1 MLSSYSRNLPLFLEL
16 VRLLLPLKLPVQ
28 LKSIK
33 LSGFKSFVDPTHFEM
48 PGQLIGVVGPN
59 GCGKSNIIDAVRWVL
74 GESRA
79 SELRGE
85 SMQDVI
91 FNGSGLRKPSGRAS
105 VELLFDNAD
114 GRAHGQW
121 SSFAELAVKRVL
133 TRDGNSS
140 YYVNNQVVRRKDI
153 QDIFLGTGMGPRG
166 YAIIGQGT
174 INRILESKPEE
185 LRVFLEEAAGV
196 SKYKERRK
204 ETASRLEDTQEN
216 LVRVQD
222 ILRELEKQLER
233 LESQAT
239 VAERHNLLQTEM
251 KSQQQLLWF
260 VRQTEAGKEQERHA
274 NGIRDTQVQL
284 EEQTAKLRH
293 AEAELESMRTQ
304 QYALQDKVSEA
315 QGALYQTNADVS
327 QVEAEIRY
335 VQEARLR
342 LQQQTQ
348 DLQLQ
353 LQRWTVQE
361 TDAAQAQRSAEHEL
375 SLAAEHELTLQ
386 TQLAGLQEQL
396 PGREEAYQ
404 EAVNRLNAARESI
417 ANIDQRLASLNER
430 MKAVSTQIDESKAR
444 QARLDGEL
452 AGMRKPDAEALQ
464 MALDRQVMAQR
475 KVEESKTRAQEMQQ
489 RVPAADEAR
498 NRAQQQIQSANQDL
512 AQTEAK
518 LTALTAL
525 QASVQAQGKIG
536 PWLESKGLKE
546 SKRLWQDL
554 KVESGWETALESV
567 LRERLAAVTGK
578 SIQEAVA
585 LATDAPPSRLAIV
598 LADEVPTAQV
608 NAPADF
614 TLLLSRIQSAGA
626 PRVMG
631 VLQEWLSSV
640 FIANNLEDALHRR
653 DKLPA
658 GATLV
663 TQEGHLI
670 SRVGVQLYAAD
681 SEQSG
686 MLARAQEMES
696 LEKQLKAQRL
706 IQSEL
711 QGELDQ
717 CAANYQ
723 AAHQAAEQSRIQA
736 EHAVQ
741 EAHGFEVERM
751 QLTQAEEQYSQRAA
765 QIQTELTEIAQQLEQ
780 LSANSAQSQIELDQ
794 AQSEK
799 ESLQAALLE
808 AQANLERTS
817 AERDQL
823 RSSLRTAEMAA
834 QEAAFATRSLQQ
846 RIADLQRD
854 QSTARAQ
861 IMEIQDKHAASEQ
874 ELAGLSDAAAQEKLQ
889 GLLLMRSERE
899 ATLANARTEQ
909 DALLH
914 QLREADEARLLI
926 ERSLQPMRDKV
937 MDLQLREQAAR
948 LNFEQFATLLADAEA
963 DLTSLE
969 TRFSGDLKVG
979 HLQSEVNRL
988 NSEIQSLGPVNMAAL
1003 DELASSRER
1012 KSFLDAQSADLNEAM
1027 QTLTDAIAKIDAE
1040 TRDLLQGT
1048 FDQVNGHFGRLFP
1061 ELFGGG
1067 HAELVMTGEEIL
1079 DSGVQ
1084 VMAQPPGKKNSSIYL
1099 LSGGEKALTAIALVF
1114 SLFLLNPAPF
1124 CLLDEVDAPL
1134 DDANTLRYAE
1144 MVARMSAKTQFVFI
1158 SHNKI
1163 TMEIAHQLIGVT
1175 MQEQGVSRIVA
1186 VDISSAVSMVE
1197 AA

>member
-1 MLSSYSRNLPLFLEL
+1 M
-16 VRLLLPLKLPVQ
+16 Q

-105 VELLFDNAD
+105 VELIFDNSE
-114 GRAHGQW
+114 GRAQGQW
-121 SSFAELAVKRVL
+121 SAFTELGIKRVL

-174 INRILESKPEE
+174 INRILEAKPEE

-204 ETASRLEDTQEN
+204 ETASRLEDTKEN
-216 LVRVQD
+216 LVRVED
-222 ILRELEKQLER
+222 ILRELDQQVAR
-233 LESQAT
+233 LEKQAT
-239 VAERHNLLQTEM
+239 VAERHAELSTEM

-274 NGIRDTQVQL
+274 NGIRDTQVSL
-284 EEQTAKLRH
+284 EEQTAKMRH
-293 AEAELESMRTQ
+293 VETELETMRTE
-304 QYALQDKVSEA
+304 QYALQDKVSQA
-315 QGALYQTNADVS
+315 QGDLYQTNADVS
-327 QVEAEIRY
+327 QVESQIRY
-335 VQEARLR
+335 VQEARQR
-342 LQQQTQ
+342 LQQQSQ
-348 DLQLQ
+348 DLQAQ

-361 TDAAQAQRSAEHEL
+361 TDAAQAQRTAEHEL
-375 SLAAEHELTLQ
+375 SLAAEKEQTLVAD
-386 TQLAGLQEQL
+386 LSGLQEQM
-396 PGREEAYQ
+396 PAREEAYQ
-404 EAVNRLNAARESI
+404 IHARELNDARENLAS
-417 ANIDQRLASLNER
+417 IDQRLASLGER
-430 MKAVSTQIDESKAR
+430 VKAITTQVEELKGRDT
-444 QARLDGEL
+444 RLEAEL
-452 AGMRKPDAEALQ
+452 AGMRRPDAEALQ
-464 MALDRQVMAQR
+464 TAIDRHAMAQR
-475 KVEESKTRAQEMQQ
+475 KVDEARQKAGEAQQ

-498 NRAQQQIQSANQDL
+498 NTAQQQIQSANQEL

-546 SKRLWQDL
+546 SKRLWQEL
-554 KVESGWETALESV
+554 KVESGWEAALESV
-567 LRERLAAVTGK
+567 LRERLAAVTAK
-578 SIQEAVA
+578 SVQETLA
-585 LATDAPPSRLAIV
+585 LANDAPPSRLAILLTEDISPAHTTV
-598 LADEVPTAQV
+598 
-608 NAPADF
+608 PADF
-614 TLLLSRIQSAGA
+614 IPLLTRVQSAGA
-626 PRVMG
+626 PRVAA
-631 VLQEWLSSV
+631 VLQEWLDNIY
-640 FIANNLEDALHRR
+640 IANSLEDALHRR
-653 DKLPA
+653 EKLPA
-658 GATLV
+658 GGAFV
-663 TQEGHLI
+663 TQQGHLV

-686 MLARAQEMES
+686 MLARAQEMEG
-696 LEKQLKAQRL
+696 LEKQLRAQKL

-717 CAANYQ
+717 CVANYQ
-723 AAHQAAEQSRIQA
+723 AAHQTAEQTRIAAEQ
-736 EHAVQ
+736 AVQ
-741 EAHGFEVERM
+741 EVHGFEVERM
-751 QLTQAEEQYSQRAA
+751 QLTQAEEKYSQRAE
-765 QIQTELTEIAQQLEQ
+765 QIQSELSELRQQMEQ
-780 LSANSAQSQIELDQ
+780 LIQTQEQSAEEL
-794 AQSEK
+794 AQSE
-799 ESLQAALLE
+799 ESKQGLQENLAIAQEKLE
-808 AQANLERTS
+808 LATQ
-817 AERDQL
+817 ERDRLREAL
-823 RSSLRTAEMAA
+823 RSSEMSA
-834 QEAAFATRSLQQ
+834 QEAAFTTRSLQQ

-854 QSTARAQ
+854 QSTARVQ
-861 IMEIQDKHAASEQ
+861 IMEIQDKQATSEQ
-874 ELAGLSDAAAQEKLQ
+874 ELETLSDEEAQDKLQ
-889 GLLLMRSERE
+889 GLLLARSARE
-899 ATLANARTEQ
+899 AALANARTEQ

-914 QLREADEARLLI
+914 QLREADEVRLQI

-937 MDLQLREQAAR
+937 VDLQLREQAAR
-948 LNFEQFATLLADAEA
+948 LNFEQFATLLSDAEA
-963 DLTSLE
+963 DLTALE
-969 TRFSGDLKVG
+969 ANFSPDLKVG
-979 HLQSEVNRL
+979 ALQTEVNRL

-1003 DELASSRER
+1003 DELSSSRER
-1012 KSFLDAQSADLNEAM
+1012 KQFLDAQSADLNEAM

-1048 FDQVNGHFGRLFP
+1048 FDQVNTHFGKLFP

-1079 DSGVQ
+1079 DAGVQ

-1134 DDANTLRYAE
+1134 DDANTLRYAQ
-1144 MVARMSAKTQFVFI
+1144 MVAKMSNKTQFVFI

>member
-1 MLSSYSRNLPLFLEL
+1 M
-16 VRLLLPLKLPVQ
+16 Q

-105 VELLFDNAD
+105 VELIFDNAD
-114 GRAHGQW
+114 GRAQGQW
-121 SSFAELAVKRVL
+121 SAFTELAVKRVL

-174 INRILESKPEE
+174 INRILEAKPEE

-204 ETASRLEDTQEN
+204 ETASRLEDTREN
-216 LVRVQD
+216 LVRVED
-222 ILRELEKQLER
+222 ILRELDQQLTR
-233 LESQAT
+233 LEKQAT
-239 VAERHNLLQTEM
+239 VAERHAELSTEM

-260 VRQTEAGKEQERHA
+260 VRQTESGKEQERHA
-274 NGIRDTQVQL
+274 NGIRETQVNL

-293 AEAELESMRTQ
+293 AETELETMRTQ

-315 QGALYQTNADVS
+315 QGDLYQTNSDVS
-327 QVEAEIRY
+327 QVESQIHY
-335 VQEARLR
+335 VQEARQR

-348 DLQLQ
+348 DLHAQ

-361 TDAAQAQRSAEHEL
+361 TDAAQAQRTAEHEL
-375 SLAAEHELTLQ
+375 SIASEK
-386 TQLAGLQEQL
+386 EQSL
-396 PGREEAYQ
+396 LVDLNGIKDQMPGHDEAYQ
-404 EAVNRLNAARESI
+404 VSARTLNEARESLATI
-417 ANIDQRLASLNER
+417 EQRLASLGER
-430 MKAVSTQIDESKAR
+430 TRAIVAQLEELKGRE
-444 QARLDGEL
+444 ARLNGEL

-464 MALDRQVMAQR
+464 MALDRHSMAQR
-475 KVEESKTRAQEMQQ
+475 KVEESRQRAGEAQQ

-498 NRAQQQIQSANQDL
+498 NTAQQQIQVANQDL

-546 SKRLWQDL
+546 SKRLWQEL
-554 KVESGWETALESV
+554 KVESGWEAALESV
-567 LRERLAAVTGK
+567 LRERLAAVTAK
-578 SIQEAVA
+578 NVQETLA
-585 LATDAPPSRLAIV
+585 LANDAPPSRLAI
-598 LADEVPTAQV
+598 LLTEEISPAHTAV
-608 NAPADF
+608 PADF
-614 TLLLSRIQSAGA
+614 TPLLSRVQSAGA
-626 PRVMG
+626 PRVSA
-631 VLQEWLSSV
+631 VLQEWLDNIY
-640 FIANNLEDALHRR
+640 IADSLEDALHRR
-653 DKLPA
+653 EKLPA
-658 GATLV
+658 GGALV
-663 TQEGHLI
+663 TQQGHLV

-681 SEQSG
+681 SEQAG
-686 MLARAQEMES
+686 MLARAQEMEG
-696 LEKQLKAQRL
+696 LEKQLRAQRL

-717 CAANYQ
+717 CITNYQ
-723 AAHQAAEQSRIQA
+723 AAHQTAEQTRINA

-765 QIQTELTEIAQQLEQ
+765 QIQGELTELSGQMEQ
-780 LSANSAQSQIELDQ
+780 LAITHEQSSSELL
-794 AQSEK
+794 QSEESK
-799 ESLQAALLE
+799 QGLQEGLAVAQEKLELATQERDRLRESL
-808 AQANLERTS
+808 RV
-817 AERDQL
+817 
-823 RSSLRTAEMAA
+823 AEMSA

-854 QSTARAQ
+854 QSTARTQ
-861 IMEIQDKHAASEQ
+861 IMEIQDKHALAEQ
-874 ELAGLSDAAAQEKLQ
+874 ELETLTDEEAQDKLQ
-889 GLLLMRSERE
+889 GLLLARSARE
-899 ATLANARTEQ
+899 AALANARTEQ

-914 QLREADEARLLI
+914 QLREADEARMQI

-937 MDLQLREQAAR
+937 VDLQLREQAAR
-948 LNFEQFATLLADAEA
+948 LNFEQFATLLSDAEA
-963 DLTSLE
+963 DLIALE
-969 TRFSGDLKVG
+969 ANFSVDLKVG
-979 HLQSEVNRL
+979 ALQTEVNRL
-988 NSEIQSLGPVNMAAL
+988 SAEIQSLGPVNMAAL
-1003 DELASSRER
+1003 DELSSSRER
-1012 KSFLDAQSADLNEAM
+1012 KQFLDAQSADLNEAM

-1048 FDQVNGHFGRLFP
+1048 FDQVNMHFGKLFP

-1079 DSGVQ
+1079 DAGVQ

-1134 DDANTLRYAE
+1134 DDANTLRYAQL
-1144 MVARMSAKTQFVFI
+1144 VAKMSDKTQFLFI

>member
-1 MLSSYSRNLPLFLEL
+1 M
-16 VRLLLPLKLPVQ
+16 Q

-105 VELLFDNAD
+105 VELIFDNAD
-114 GRAHGQW
+114 GRAQGQW
-121 SSFAELAVKRVL
+121 SAFTELAVKRVL

-174 INRILESKPEE
+174 INRILEAKPEE

-204 ETASRLEDTQEN
+204 ETASRLEDTREN
-216 LVRVQD
+216 LVRVED
-222 ILRELEKQLER
+222 ILRELDQQLTR
-233 LESQAT
+233 LEKQAT
-239 VAERHNLLQTEM
+239 VAERHAELSTEM

-260 VRQTEAGKEQERHA
+260 VRQTESGKEQERHA
-274 NGIRDTQVQL
+274 NGIRETQVNL

-293 AEAELESMRTQ
+293 AETELETMRTQ

-315 QGALYQTNADVS
+315 QGDLYQTNSDVS
-327 QVEAEIRY
+327 QVESQIHY
-335 VQEARLR
+335 VQEARQR

-348 DLQLQ
+348 DLHAQ

-361 TDAAQAQRSAEHEL
+361 TDAAQAQRTAEHEL
-375 SLAAEHELTLQ
+375 SIASEK
-386 TQLAGLQEQL
+386 EQSL
-396 PGREEAYQ
+396 LVDLNGIKDQMPGHEEAYQ
-404 EAVNRLNAARESI
+404 VSARTLNDARESLATI
-417 ANIDQRLASLNER
+417 EQRLASLGER
-430 MKAVSTQIDESKAR
+430 TRALVAQLEELKGRE
-444 QARLDGEL
+444 ARLNGEL

-464 MALDRQVMAQR
+464 MALDRHSMAQR
-475 KVEESKTRAQEMQQ
+475 KVEESRQRAGEAQQ

-498 NRAQQQIQSANQDL
+498 NTAQQQIQVANQDL

-546 SKRLWQDL
+546 SKRLWQEL
-554 KVESGWETALESV
+554 KVESGWEAALESV
-567 LRERLAAVTGK
+567 LRERLAAVTAK
-578 SIQEAVA
+578 NVQETLA
-585 LATDAPPSRLAIV
+585 LANDAPPSRLAI
-598 LADEVPTAQV
+598 LLTEEISPAHTAV
-608 NAPADF
+608 PADF
-614 TLLLSRIQSAGA
+614 TPLLSRVQSAGA
-626 PRVMG
+626 PRVSA
-631 VLQEWLSSV
+631 VLQEWLDNIY
-640 FIANNLEDALHRR
+640 IADSLEDALHRR
-653 DKLPA
+653 EKLPA
-658 GATLV
+658 GGALV
-663 TQEGHLI
+663 TQQGHLV

-681 SEQSG
+681 SEQAG
-686 MLARAQEMES
+686 MLARAQEMEG
-696 LEKQLKAQRL
+696 LEKQLRAQRL

-717 CAANYQ
+717 CIANYQ
-723 AAHQAAEQSRIQA
+723 AAHQTAEQTRINA

-765 QIQTELTEIAQQLEQ
+765 QIQGELTELSGQMEQ
-780 LSANSAQSQIELDQ
+780 LAITHEQSSSELL
-794 AQSEK
+794 QSEESK
-799 ESLQAALLE
+799 QGLQEGLAVAQEKLELATQERDRLRESL
-808 AQANLERTS
+808 RV
-817 AERDQL
+817 
-823 RSSLRTAEMAA
+823 AEMSA

-854 QSTARAQ
+854 QSTARTQ
-861 IMEIQDKHAASEQ
+861 IMEIQDKHALAEQ
-874 ELAGLSDAAAQEKLQ
+874 ELETLSDEEAQDKLQ
-889 GLLLMRSERE
+889 GLLLARSARE
-899 ATLANARTEQ
+899 AALANARTEQ

-914 QLREADEARLLI
+914 QLREADEARMQI

-937 MDLQLREQAAR
+937 VDLQLREQAAR
-948 LNFEQFATLLADAEA
+948 LNFEQFATLLSDAEA
-963 DLTSLE
+963 DLIALE
-969 TRFSGDLKVG
+969 ANFSVDLKVG
-979 HLQSEVNRL
+979 ALQTEVNRL
-988 NSEIQSLGPVNMAAL
+988 SAEIQSLGPVNMAAL
-1003 DELASSRER
+1003 DELSSSRER
-1012 KSFLDAQSADLNEAM
+1012 KQFLDAQSADLNEAM

-1048 FDQVNGHFGRLFP
+1048 FDQVNMHFGKLFP

-1079 DSGVQ
+1079 DAGVQ

-1134 DDANTLRYAE
+1134 DDANTLRYAQL
-1144 MVARMSAKTQFVFI
+1144 VAKMSDKTQFLFI

>member
-1 MLSSYSRNLPLFLEL
+1 
-16 VRLLLPLKLPVQ
+16 VQ

-105 VELLFDNAD
+105 VELIFDNSE
-114 GRAHGQW
+114 GRAQGQW
-121 SSFAELAVKRVL
+121 SAFTELGIKRVL

-174 INRILESKPEE
+174 INRILEAKPEE

-204 ETASRLEDTQEN
+204 ETASRLEDTKEN
-216 LVRVQD
+216 LVRVED
-222 ILRELEKQLER
+222 ILRELDQQVTR
-233 LESQAT
+233 LEKQAT
-239 VAERHNLLQTEM
+239 VAERHAELSAAM

-274 NGIRDTQVQL
+274 NGIRDTQVSL
-284 EEQTAKLRH
+284 EEQTAKMRH
-293 AEAELESMRTQ
+293 VETELETMRTE
-304 QYALQDKVSEA
+304 QYALQDKVSQA
-315 QGALYQTNADVS
+315 QGDLYQTNADVS
-327 QVEAEIRY
+327 QVESQIRY
-335 VQEARLR
+335 VQEARQR

-348 DLQLQ
+348 DLQAQ
-353 LQRWTVQE
+353 LQRWTIQE
-361 TDAAQAQRSAEHEL
+361 TDAAQAQRTAEHEL
-375 SLAAEHELTLQ
+375 SLAAEKEQTLIAD
-386 TQLAGLQEQL
+386 LSGLQEQM
-396 PGREEAYQ
+396 PAREEAYR
-404 EAVNRLNAARESI
+404 VHARELND
-417 ANIDQRLASLNER
+417 ARENLAMIDQRLASLGER
-430 MKAVSTQIDESKAR
+430 VKAISSQIEELKGRDTRLES
-444 QARLDGEL
+444 EL
-452 AGMRKPDAEALQ
+452 AGMRRPDAEALQ
-464 MALDRQVMAQR
+464 MAIDRHAMAQR
-475 KVEESKTRAQEMQQ
+475 KVDEAKQKAGEAQQ

-498 NRAQQQIQSANQDL
+498 NTAQQQIQSANQEL

-546 SKRLWQDL
+546 SKRLWQEL
-554 KVESGWETALESV
+554 KVESGWESALESV
-567 LRERLAAVTGK
+567 LRERLAAVTAK
-578 SIQEAVA
+578 SVQETLA
-585 LATDAPPSRLAIV
+585 LANDAPPSRLAILLTEDISPAHTTV
-598 LADEVPTAQV
+598 
-608 NAPADF
+608 PADF
-614 TLLLSRIQSAGA
+614 TPLLTRVQSAGA
-626 PRVMG
+626 PRVAA
-631 VLQEWLSSV
+631 VLQEWLDNIY
-640 FIANNLEDALHRR
+640 IANSLEDALHRR
-653 DKLPA
+653 EKLPA
-658 GATLV
+658 GGAFV
-663 TQEGHLI
+663 TQQGHLV

-681 SEQSG
+681 SEQAG
-686 MLARAQEMES
+686 MLARAQEMEG
-696 LEKQLKAQRL
+696 LEKQLRAQKL

-723 AAHQAAEQSRIQA
+723 AAHQAAEQTRIAA

-741 EAHGFEVERM
+741 EVHGFEVERM
-751 QLTQAEEQYSQRAA
+751 QLTQAEEKYSQRAE
-765 QIQTELTEIAQQLEQ
+765 QIQGELSELRQQMEQ
-780 LSANSAQSQIELDQ
+780 LSQTQEHSTQEL
-794 AQSEK
+794 AQSE
-799 ESLQAALLE
+799 ESKQGLQENLAVAQEKLE
-808 AQANLERTS
+808 LATQ
-817 AERDQL
+817 ERDRLRESL
-823 RSSLRTAEMAA
+823 RSSEMSA
-834 QEAAFATRSLQQ
+834 QEAAFSTRSLQQ
-846 RIADLQRD
+846 RISDLQRD
-854 QSTARAQ
+854 QSTARVQ
-861 IMEIQDKHAASEQ
+861 IMEIQDKQATSEQ
-874 ELAGLSDAAAQEKLQ
+874 ELETLSDEEAQDKLQ
-889 GLLLMRSERE
+889 GLLLARSARE
-899 ATLANARTEQ
+899 AALANARTEQ

-914 QLREADEARLLI
+914 QLREADEVRLQI

-937 MDLQLREQAAR
+937 VDLQLREQAAR
-948 LNFEQFATLLADAEA
+948 LNFEQFATLLSEAEA
-963 DLTSLE
+963 DLSALE
-969 TRFSGDLKVG
+969 VSFSPDLKVG
-979 HLQSEVNRL
+979 ALQTEVNRL
-988 NSEIQSLGPVNMAAL
+988 NTEIQSLGPVNMAAL
-1003 DELASSRER
+1003 DELSSSRER
-1012 KSFLDAQSADLNEAM
+1012 KQFLDAQSADLNEAM

-1048 FDQVNGHFGRLFP
+1048 FDQVNIHFGKLFP

-1079 DSGVQ
+1079 DAGVQ
-1084 VMAQPPGKKNSSIYL
+1084 VMAQPPGKKLSSIYL

-1134 DDANTLRYAE
+1134 DDANTLRYAQ
-1144 MVARMSAKTQFVFI
+1144 MVAKMSNKTQFVFI

-1186 VDISSAVSMVE
+1186 VDIASAVSMVE

>member
-1 MLSSYSRNLPLFLEL
+1 
-16 VRLLLPLKLPVQ
+16 
-28 LKSIK
+28 
-33 LSGFKSFVDPTHFEM
+33 
-48 PGQLIGVVGPN
+48 
-59 GCGKSNIIDAVRWVL
+59 
-74 GESRA
+74 
-79 SELRGE
+79 
-85 SMQDVI
+85 
-91 FNGSGLRKPSGRAS
+91 
-105 VELLFDNAD
+105 
-114 GRAHGQW
+114 
-121 SSFAELAVKRVL
+121 
-133 TRDGNSS
+133 
-140 YYVNNQVVRRKDI
+140 VRRKDI

-174 INRILESKPEE
+174 INRILEAKPEE

-204 ETASRLEDTQEN
+204 ETASRLEDTREN
-216 LVRVQD
+216 LVRVED
-222 ILRELEKQLER
+222 ILRELDQQLTR
-233 LESQAT
+233 LEKQAT
-239 VAERHNLLQTEM
+239 VAERHAELSTEM

-260 VRQTEAGKEQERHA
+260 VRQTESGKEQERHA
-274 NGIRDTQVQL
+274 NGIRETQVNL

-293 AEAELESMRTQ
+293 AETELETMRTQ

-315 QGALYQTNADVS
+315 QGDLYQTNSDVS
-327 QVEAEIRY
+327 QVESQIHY
-335 VQEARLR
+335 VQEARQR

-348 DLQLQ
+348 DLHAQ

-361 TDAAQAQRSAEHEL
+361 TDAAQAQRTAEHEL
-375 SLAAEHELTLQ
+375 SIASEK
-386 TQLAGLQEQL
+386 EQSL
-396 PGREEAYQ
+396 LVDLNGIKDQMPGHEEAYQ
-404 EAVNRLNAARESI
+404 VSARTLNEARESLATI
-417 ANIDQRLASLNER
+417 EQRLASLGER
-430 MKAVSTQIDESKAR
+430 TRAIVAQLEELKGRE
-444 QARLDGEL
+444 ARLNGEL

-464 MALDRQVMAQR
+464 MALDRHSMAQR
-475 KVEESKTRAQEMQQ
+475 KVEESRQRAGEAQQ

-498 NRAQQQIQSANQDL
+498 NTAQQQIQVANQDL

-546 SKRLWQDL
+546 SKRLWQEL
-554 KVESGWETALESV
+554 KVESGWEAALESV
-567 LRERLAAVTGK
+567 LRERLAAVTAK
-578 SIQEAVA
+578 NVQETLA
-585 LATDAPPSRLAIV
+585 LANDAPPSRLAI
-598 LADEVPTAQV
+598 LLTEEISPAHTAV
-608 NAPADF
+608 PADF
-614 TLLLSRIQSAGA
+614 TPLLSRVQSAGA
-626 PRVMG
+626 PRVSA
-631 VLQEWLSSV
+631 VLQEWLDNIY
-640 FIANNLEDALHRR
+640 IADSLEDALHRR
-653 DKLPA
+653 EKLPA
-658 GATLV
+658 GGALV
-663 TQEGHLI
+663 TQQGHLV

-681 SEQSG
+681 SEQAG
-686 MLARAQEMES
+686 MLARAQEMEG
-696 LEKQLKAQRL
+696 LEKQLRAQRL

-717 CAANYQ
+717 CIANYQ
-723 AAHQAAEQSRIQA
+723 AAHQTAEQTRINA

-765 QIQTELTEIAQQLEQ
+765 QIQGELTELSGQMEQ
-780 LSANSAQSQIELDQ
+780 LAITHEQSSSELL
-794 AQSEK
+794 QSEESK
-799 ESLQAALLE
+799 QGLQEGLAVAQEKLELATQERDRLRESL
-808 AQANLERTS
+808 RV
-817 AERDQL
+817 
-823 RSSLRTAEMAA
+823 AEMSA

-854 QSTARAQ
+854 QSTARTQ
-861 IMEIQDKHAASEQ
+861 IMEIQDKHALAEQ
-874 ELAGLSDAAAQEKLQ
+874 ELETLSDEEAQDKLQ
-889 GLLLMRSERE
+889 GLLLARSARE
-899 ATLANARTEQ
+899 AALANARTEQ

-914 QLREADEARLLI
+914 QLREADEARMQI

-937 MDLQLREQAAR
+937 VDLQLREQAAR
-948 LNFEQFATLLADAEA
+948 LNFEQFATLLSDAEA
-963 DLTSLE
+963 DLIALE
-969 TRFSGDLKVG
+969 ANFSVDLKVG
-979 HLQSEVNRL
+979 ALQTEVNRL
-988 NSEIQSLGPVNMAAL
+988 SAEIQSLGPVNMAAL
-1003 DELASSRER
+1003 DELSSSRER
-1012 KSFLDAQSADLNEAM
+1012 KQFLDAQSADLNEAM

-1048 FDQVNGHFGRLFP
+1048 FDQVNMHFGKLFP

-1079 DSGVQ
+1079 DAGVQ

-1134 DDANTLRYAE
+1134 DDANTLRYAQL
-1144 MVARMSAKTQFVFI
+1144 VAKMSDKTQFLFI

>member
-1 MLSSYSRNLPLFLEL
+1 M
-16 VRLLLPLKLPVQ
+16 Q

-105 VELLFDNAD
+105 VELIFDNAD
-114 GRAHGQW
+114 GRAQGQW
-121 SSFAELAVKRVL
+121 SAFTELAVKRVL

-174 INRILESKPEE
+174 INRILEAKPEE

-204 ETASRLEDTQEN
+204 ETASRLEDTREN
-216 LVRVQD
+216 LVRVED
-222 ILRELEKQLER
+222 ILRELDQQLTR
-233 LESQAT
+233 LEKQAT
-239 VAERHNLLQTEM
+239 VAERHAELSTEM

-260 VRQTEAGKEQERHA
+260 VRQTESGKEQERHA
-274 NGIRDTQVQL
+274 NGIRETQVNL

-293 AEAELESMRTQ
+293 AETELETMRTQ

-315 QGALYQTNADVS
+315 QGDLYQTNSDVS
-327 QVEAEIRY
+327 QVESQIHY
-335 VQEARLR
+335 VQEARQR

-348 DLQLQ
+348 DLHAQ

-361 TDAAQAQRSAEHEL
+361 TDAAQAQRTAEHEL
-375 SLAAEHELTLQ
+375 SIASEK
-386 TQLAGLQEQL
+386 EQSL
-396 PGREEAYQ
+396 LVDLNGIKDQMPGHEEAYQ
-404 EAVNRLNAARESI
+404 VSARTLNEARESLATI
-417 ANIDQRLASLNER
+417 EQRLASLGER
-430 MKAVSTQIDESKAR
+430 TRAIVAQLEELKGRE
-444 QARLDGEL
+444 ARLNGEL

-464 MALDRQVMAQR
+464 MALDRHSMAQR
-475 KVEESKTRAQEMQQ
+475 KVEESRQRAGEAQQ

-498 NRAQQQIQSANQDL
+498 NTAQQQIQVANQDL

-546 SKRLWQDL
+546 SKRLWQEL
-554 KVESGWETALESV
+554 KVESGWEAALESV
-567 LRERLAAVTGK
+567 LRERLAAVTAK
-578 SIQEAVA
+578 NVQETLA
-585 LATDAPPSRLAIV
+585 LANDAPPSRLAI
-598 LADEVPTAQV
+598 LLTEEISPAHTAV
-608 NAPADF
+608 PADF
-614 TLLLSRIQSAGA
+614 TPLLSRVQSAGA
-626 PRVMG
+626 PRVSA
-631 VLQEWLSSV
+631 VLQEWLDNIY
-640 FIANNLEDALHRR
+640 IADSLEDALHRR
-653 DKLPA
+653 EKLPA
-658 GATLV
+658 GGALV
-663 TQEGHLI
+663 TQQGHLV

-681 SEQSG
+681 SEQAG
-686 MLARAQEMES
+686 MLARAQEMEG
-696 LEKQLKAQRL
+696 LEKQLRAQRL

-717 CAANYQ
+717 CIANYQ
-723 AAHQAAEQSRIQA
+723 AAHQTAEQTRINA

-765 QIQTELTEIAQQLEQ
+765 QIQGELTELSGQMEQ
-780 LSANSAQSQIELDQ
+780 LAITHEQSSSELL
-794 AQSEK
+794 QSEESK
-799 ESLQAALLE
+799 QGLQEGLAVAQEKLELATQERDRLRESL
-808 AQANLERTS
+808 RV
-817 AERDQL
+817 
-823 RSSLRTAEMAA
+823 AEMSA

-854 QSTARAQ
+854 QSTARTQ
-861 IMEIQDKHAASEQ
+861 IMEIQDKHALAEQ
-874 ELAGLSDAAAQEKLQ
+874 ELETLSDEEAQDKLQ
-889 GLLLMRSERE
+889 GLLLARSARE
-899 ATLANARTEQ
+899 AALANARTEQ

-914 QLREADEARLLI
+914 QLREADEARMQI

-937 MDLQLREQAAR
+937 VDLQLREQAAR
-948 LNFEQFATLLADAEA
+948 LNFEQFATLLSDAEA
-963 DLTSLE
+963 DLIALE
-969 TRFSGDLKVG
+969 ANFSVDLKVG
-979 HLQSEVNRL
+979 ALQTEVNRL
-988 NSEIQSLGPVNMAAL
+988 SAEIQSLGPVNMAAL
-1003 DELASSRER
+1003 DELSSSRER
-1012 KSFLDAQSADLNEAM
+1012 KQFLDAQSADLNEAM

-1048 FDQVNGHFGRLFP
+1048 FDQVNMHFGKLFP

-1079 DSGVQ
+1079 DAGVQ

-1134 DDANTLRYAE
+1134 DDANTLRYAQL
-1144 MVARMSAKTQFVFI
+1144 VAKMSDKTQFLFI

>member
-1 MLSSYSRNLPLFLEL
+1 M
-16 VRLLLPLKLPVQ
+16 Q

-105 VELLFDNAD
+105 VELIFDNAD
-114 GRAHGQW
+114 GRAQGQW
-121 SSFAELAVKRVL
+121 SAFTELAVKRVL

-174 INRILESKPEE
+174 INRILEAKPEE

-204 ETASRLEDTQEN
+204 ETASRLEDTREN
-216 LVRVQD
+216 LVRVED
-222 ILRELEKQLER
+222 ILRELDQQLTR
-233 LESQAT
+233 LEKQAT
-239 VAERHNLLQTEM
+239 VAERHAELSTEM

-260 VRQTEAGKEQERHA
+260 VRQTESGKEQERHA
-274 NGIRDTQVQL
+274 NGIRETQVNL

-293 AEAELESMRTQ
+293 AETELETMRTQ

-315 QGALYQTNADVS
+315 QGDLYQTNSDVS
-327 QVEAEIRY
+327 QVESQIHY
-335 VQEARLR
+335 VQEARQR

-348 DLQLQ
+348 DLHAQ

-361 TDAAQAQRSAEHEL
+361 TDAAQAQRTAEHEL
-375 SLAAEHELTLQ
+375 SVASEK
-386 TQLAGLQEQL
+386 EQSL
-396 PGREEAYQ
+396 LVDLNGIKDQMPGHEEAYQ
-404 EAVNRLNAARESI
+404 VSARTLNEARESLATI
-417 ANIDQRLASLNER
+417 EQRLASLGER
-430 MKAVSTQIDESKAR
+430 TRAIVAQLEELKGRE
-444 QARLDGEL
+444 ARLNGEL

-464 MALDRQVMAQR
+464 MALDRHSMAQR
-475 KVEESKTRAQEMQQ
+475 KVEESRQRAGEAQQ

-498 NRAQQQIQSANQDL
+498 NTAQQQIQVANQDL

-546 SKRLWQDL
+546 SKRLWQEL
-554 KVESGWETALESV
+554 KVESGWEAALESV
-567 LRERLAAVTGK
+567 LRERLAAVTAK
-578 SIQEAVA
+578 NVQETLA
-585 LATDAPPSRLAIV
+585 LANDAPPSRLAI
-598 LADEVPTAQV
+598 LLTEEISPAHTAV
-608 NAPADF
+608 PADF
-614 TLLLSRIQSAGA
+614 TPLLSRVQSAGA
-626 PRVMG
+626 PRVSA
-631 VLQEWLSSV
+631 VLQEWLDNIY
-640 FIANNLEDALHRR
+640 IADSLEDALHRR
-653 DKLPA
+653 EKLPA
-658 GATLV
+658 GGALV
-663 TQEGHLI
+663 TQQGHLV

-681 SEQSG
+681 SEQAG
-686 MLARAQEMES
+686 MLARAQEMEG
-696 LEKQLKAQRL
+696 LEKQLRAQRL

-717 CAANYQ
+717 CIANYQ
-723 AAHQAAEQSRIQA
+723 AAHQTAEQTRINA

-765 QIQTELTEIAQQLEQ
+765 QIQGELTELSGQMEQ
-780 LSANSAQSQIELDQ
+780 LAITHEQSSSELL
-794 AQSEK
+794 QSEESK
-799 ESLQAALLE
+799 QGLQEGLAVAQEKLELATQERDRLRESL
-808 AQANLERTS
+808 RV
-817 AERDQL
+817 
-823 RSSLRTAEMAA
+823 AEMSA

-854 QSTARAQ
+854 QSTARTQ
-861 IMEIQDKHAASEQ
+861 IMEIQDKHALAEQ
-874 ELAGLSDAAAQEKLQ
+874 ELETLSDEEAQDKLQ
-889 GLLLMRSERE
+889 GLLLARSARE
-899 ATLANARTEQ
+899 AALANARTEQ

-914 QLREADEARLLI
+914 QLREADEVRMQI

-937 MDLQLREQAAR
+937 VDLQLREQAAR
-948 LNFEQFATLLADAEA
+948 LNFEQFATLLSDAEA
-963 DLTSLE
+963 DLIALE
-969 TRFSGDLKVG
+969 ANFSVDLKVG
-979 HLQSEVNRL
+979 ALQTEVNRL
-988 NSEIQSLGPVNMAAL
+988 SAEIQSLGPVNMAAL
-1003 DELASSRER
+1003 DELSSSRER
-1012 KSFLDAQSADLNEAM
+1012 KQFLDAQSADLNEAM

-1048 FDQVNGHFGRLFP
+1048 FDQVNMHFGKLFP

-1079 DSGVQ
+1079 DAGVQ

-1134 DDANTLRYAE
+1134 DDANTLRYAQL
-1144 MVARMSAKTQFVFI
+1144 VAKMSDKTQFLFI

>member
-1 MLSSYSRNLPLFLEL
+1 
-16 VRLLLPLKLPVQ
+16 VQ

-105 VELLFDNAD
+105 VELIFDNSE
-114 GRAHGQW
+114 GRAQGQW
-121 SSFAELAVKRVL
+121 SAFTELGIKRVL

-174 INRILESKPEE
+174 INRILEAKPEE

-204 ETASRLEDTQEN
+204 ETASRLEDTKEN
-216 LVRVQD
+216 LVRVED
-222 ILRELEKQLER
+222 ILRELDQQVTR
-233 LESQAT
+233 LEKQAT
-239 VAERHNLLQTEM
+239 VAERHAELSTAM

-274 NGIRDTQVQL
+274 NGIRDTQVSL
-284 EEQTAKLRH
+284 EEQTAKMRH
-293 AEAELESMRTQ
+293 AESELETMRTE
-304 QYALQDKVSEA
+304 QYALQDKVSQA
-315 QGALYQTNADVS
+315 QGDLYQTNADVS
-327 QVEAEIRY
+327 QVESQIRY
-335 VQEARLR
+335 VQEARQR
-342 LQQQTQ
+342 LQQQSQ
-348 DLQLQ
+348 DLLAQ

-361 TDAAQAQRSAEHEL
+361 TDAAQAQRTAEQEL
-375 SLAAEHELTLQ
+375 SLAAEKEQALLVD
-386 TQLAGLQEQL
+386 LASLQEQM

-404 EAVNRLNAARESI
+404 VHARELNDARESL
-417 ANIDQRLASLNER
+417 AAIDQRLASLGER
-430 MKAVSTQIDESKAR
+430 VKAIATQVEELKGRDI
-444 QARLDGEL
+444 RLEAEL
-452 AGMRKPDAEALQ
+452 AGMRRPDAEALQ
-464 MALDRQVMAQR
+464 MAIDRHAMAQR
-475 KVEESKTRAQEMQQ
+475 KVDEARQKASEAQQ

-498 NRAQQQIQSANQDL
+498 NTAQQQIQTANQEL

-546 SKRLWQDL
+546 SKRLWQEL
-554 KVESGWETALESV
+554 KVESGWEAALESV
-567 LRERLAAVTGK
+567 LRERLAAVTAK
-578 SIQEAVA
+578 SVQETLA
-585 LATDAPPSRLAIV
+585 LANDAPPSRLAI
-598 LADEVPTAQV
+598 LLTEDISPAHTAV
-608 NAPADF
+608 PADF
-614 TLLLSRIQSAGA
+614 IALLTRVQSAGA
-626 PRVMG
+626 PRVAA
-631 VLQEWLSSV
+631 VLQEWLDNIY
-640 FIANNLEDALHRR
+640 IANSLEDALHRR
-653 DKLPA
+653 EKLPA
-658 GATLV
+658 GGSFV
-663 TQEGHLI
+663 TQQGHLV

-681 SEQSG
+681 SEQAG
-686 MLARAQEMES
+686 MLARAQEMEG
-696 LEKQLKAQRL
+696 LEKQLRAQKL
-706 IQSEL
+706 IQSEF

-717 CAANYQ
+717 CVANYQ
-723 AAHQAAEQSRIQA
+723 AAHQTAEQTRIYA
-736 EHAVQ
+736 EQAVQ
-741 EAHGFEVERM
+741 EVHSFEVERM
-751 QLTQAEEQYSQRAA
+751 QLTQAEEKYSQRAE
-765 QIQTELTEIAQQLEQ
+765 QIQGELTELRQQAEQLIQTQEQSLEELTQSEESKQGLQENLAIAQEKLELATQ
-780 LSANSAQSQIELDQ
+780 
-794 AQSEK
+794 
-799 ESLQAALLE
+799 
-808 AQANLERTS
+808 
-817 AERDQL
+817 ERDQL
-823 RSSLRTAEMAA
+823 RESLRSSEMSA

-854 QSTARAQ
+854 QSTARVQ
-861 IMEIQDKHAASEQ
+861 IMEIQDKQAASEQ
-874 ELAGLSDAAAQEKLQ
+874 ELETLSDEEAQDKLQ
-889 GLLLMRSERE
+889 DLLLARSARE
-899 ATLANARTEQ
+899 AALANARTEQ

-914 QLREADEARLLI
+914 QLREADEVRLQI

-937 MDLQLREQAAR
+937 VDLQLREQAAR
-948 LNFEQFATLLADAEA
+948 LNFEQFATLLSDAEA
-963 DLTSLE
+963 DLIALE
-969 TRFSGDLKVG
+969 ANFSPDLKVG
-979 HLQSEVNRL
+979 ALQTEVNRL
-988 NSEIQSLGPVNMAAL
+988 NTEIQSLGPVNMAAL
-1003 DELASSRER
+1003 DELSSSRER
-1012 KSFLDAQSADLNEAM
+1012 KQFLDAQSADLNEAM

-1040 TRDLLQGT
+1040 TRDLLQDT
-1048 FDQVNGHFGRLFP
+1048 FDQVNTHFGKLFP

-1079 DSGVQ
+1079 DAGVQ

-1134 DDANTLRYAE
+1134 DDANTLRYSQ
-1144 MVARMSAKTQFVFI
+1144 MVSKMSNKTQFVFI

>member
-1 MLSSYSRNLPLFLEL
+1 M
-16 VRLLLPLKLPVQ
+16 
-28 LKSIK
+28 KSIK

-105 VELLFDNAD
+105 VELIFDNAD
-114 GRAHGQW
+114 GRAQGQW
-121 SSFAELAVKRVL
+121 SAFTELAVKRVL

-174 INRILESKPEE
+174 INRILEAKPEE

-204 ETASRLEDTQEN
+204 ETASRLEDTREN
-216 LVRVQD
+216 LVRVED
-222 ILRELEKQLER
+222 ILRELDQQLTR
-233 LESQAT
+233 LEKQAT
-239 VAERHNLLQTEM
+239 VAERHAELSTEM

-260 VRQTEAGKEQERHA
+260 VRQTESGKEQERHA
-274 NGIRDTQVQL
+274 NGIRETQVNL

-293 AEAELESMRTQ
+293 AETELETMRTQ

-315 QGALYQTNADVS
+315 QGDLYQTNSDVS
-327 QVEAEIRY
+327 QVESQIHY
-335 VQEARLR
+335 VQEARQR

-348 DLQLQ
+348 DLHAQ

-361 TDAAQAQRSAEHEL
+361 TDAAQAQRTAEHEL
-375 SLAAEHELTLQ
+375 SIASEK
-386 TQLAGLQEQL
+386 EQSL
-396 PGREEAYQ
+396 LVDLNGIKDQMPGHEEAYQ
-404 EAVNRLNAARESI
+404 VSARTLNEARESLATI
-417 ANIDQRLASLNER
+417 EQRLASLGER
-430 MKAVSTQIDESKAR
+430 TRAIVAQLEELKGRE
-444 QARLDGEL
+444 ARLNGEL

-464 MALDRQVMAQR
+464 MALDRHSMAQR
-475 KVEESKTRAQEMQQ
+475 KVEESRQRAGEAQQ

-498 NRAQQQIQSANQDL
+498 NTAQQKIQVANQDL

-546 SKRLWQDL
+546 SKRLWQEL
-554 KVESGWETALESV
+554 KVESGWEAALESV
-567 LRERLAAVTGK
+567 LRERLAAVTAK
-578 SIQEAVA
+578 NVQETLA
-585 LATDAPPSRLAIV
+585 LANDAPPSRLAI
-598 LADEVPTAQV
+598 LLTEEISPAHTAV
-608 NAPADF
+608 PADF
-614 TLLLSRIQSAGA
+614 TPLLSRVQSAGA
-626 PRVMG
+626 PRVSA
-631 VLQEWLSSV
+631 VLQEWLDNIY
-640 FIANNLEDALHRR
+640 IADSLEDALHRR
-653 DKLPA
+653 EKLPA
-658 GATLV
+658 GGALV
-663 TQEGHLI
+663 TQQGHLV

-681 SEQSG
+681 SEQAG
-686 MLARAQEMES
+686 MLARAQEMEG
-696 LEKQLKAQRL
+696 LEKQLRAQRL

-717 CAANYQ
+717 CIANYQ
-723 AAHQAAEQSRIQA
+723 AAHQTAEQTRINA

-765 QIQTELTEIAQQLEQ
+765 QIQGELTELSGQMEQ
-780 LSANSAQSQIELDQ
+780 LAITHEQSSSELL
-794 AQSEK
+794 QSEESK
-799 ESLQAALLE
+799 QGLQEGLAVAQEKLELATQERDRLRESL
-808 AQANLERTS
+808 RV
-817 AERDQL
+817 
-823 RSSLRTAEMAA
+823 AEMSA

-854 QSTARAQ
+854 QSTARTQ
-861 IMEIQDKHAASEQ
+861 IMEIQDKHALAEQ
-874 ELAGLSDAAAQEKLQ
+874 ELETLSDEEAQDKLQ
-889 GLLLMRSERE
+889 GLLLARSARE
-899 ATLANARTEQ
+899 AALANARTEQ

-914 QLREADEARLLI
+914 QLREADEARMQI

-937 MDLQLREQAAR
+937 VDLQLREQAAR
-948 LNFEQFATLLADAEA
+948 LNFEQFATLLSDAEA
-963 DLTSLE
+963 DLIALE
-969 TRFSGDLKVG
+969 ANFSVDLKVG
-979 HLQSEVNRL
+979 ALQTEVNRL
-988 NSEIQSLGPVNMAAL
+988 SAEIQSLGPVNMAAL
-1003 DELASSRER
+1003 DELSSSRER
-1012 KSFLDAQSADLNEAM
+1012 KQFLDAQSADLNEAM

-1048 FDQVNGHFGRLFP
+1048 FDQVNMHFGKLFP

-1079 DSGVQ
+1079 DAGVQ

-1134 DDANTLRYAE
+1134 DDANTLRYAQL
-1144 MVARMSAKTQFVFI
+1144 VAKMSDKTQFLFI

>member
-1 MLSSYSRNLPLFLEL
+1 M
-16 VRLLLPLKLPVQ
+16 Q

-105 VELLFDNAD
+105 VELIFDNSE
-114 GRAHGQW
+114 GRAQGQW
-121 SSFAELAVKRVL
+121 SAFTELGIKRVL

-174 INRILESKPEE
+174 INRILEAKPEE

-204 ETASRLEDTQEN
+204 ETASRLEDTKEN
-216 LVRVQD
+216 LVRVED
-222 ILRELEKQLER
+222 ILRELDQQVTR
-233 LESQAT
+233 LEKQAT
-239 VAERHNLLQTEM
+239 VAERHAELSTEM

-274 NGIRDTQVQL
+274 NGIRDTQVSL
-284 EEQTAKLRH
+284 EEQTAKMRH
-293 AEAELESMRTQ
+293 VETELETMRTE
-304 QYALQDKVSEA
+304 QYALQDKVSQA
-315 QGALYQTNADVS
+315 QGDLYQTNADVS
-327 QVEAEIRY
+327 QVESQIRY
-335 VQEARLR
+335 VQEARQR
-342 LQQQTQ
+342 LQQQSQ
-348 DLQLQ
+348 DLQAQ

-361 TDAAQAQRSAEHEL
+361 TDAAQAQRTAEHEL
-375 SLAAEHELTLQ
+375 SLAAEKEQTLIAD
-386 TQLAGLQEQL
+386 LSGLQEQM
-396 PGREEAYQ
+396 PAREEAYQ
-404 EAVNRLNAARESI
+404 VHARELND
-417 ANIDQRLASLNER
+417 ARENLATIDQRLASLGER
-430 MKAVSTQIDESKAR
+430 VKAITSQVEELKGRDT
-444 QARLDGEL
+444 RLEAEL
-452 AGMRKPDAEALQ
+452 AGMRRPDAEALQ
-464 MALDRQVMAQR
+464 MAIDRHAMAQR
-475 KVEESKTRAQEMQQ
+475 KVDEARQKAGEAQQ

-498 NRAQQQIQSANQDL
+498 NTAQQQIQSANQEL

-546 SKRLWQDL
+546 SKRLWQEL
-554 KVESGWETALESV
+554 KVESGWEAALESV
-567 LRERLAAVTGK
+567 LRERLAAVTAK
-578 SIQEAVA
+578 SVQETLA
-585 LATDAPPSRLAIV
+585 LANDAPPSRLAILLTEEISPAHTTV
-598 LADEVPTAQV
+598 
-608 NAPADF
+608 PADF
-614 TLLLSRIQSAGA
+614 TPLLTRVQSAGA
-626 PRVMG
+626 PRVAA
-631 VLQEWLSSV
+631 VLQEWLDNIY
-640 FIANNLEDALHRR
+640 IANSLEDALHRR
-653 DKLPA
+653 EKLPA
-658 GATLV
+658 GGAFV
-663 TQEGHLI
+663 TQQGHLV

-681 SEQSG
+681 SEQAG
-686 MLARAQEMES
+686 MLARAQEMEG
-696 LEKQLKAQRL
+696 LEKQLRAQKL

-723 AAHQAAEQSRIQA
+723 AAHQAAEQTRIVA
-736 EHAVQ
+736 EQAVQ
-741 EAHGFEVERM
+741 EVHGFEVERM
-751 QLTQAEEQYSQRAA
+751 QLTQAEEKYSQRAE
-765 QIQTELTEIAQQLEQ
+765 QIQGELIELRQQMEQ
-780 LSANSAQSQIELDQ
+780 LTQTQEQSVEEL

-799 ESLQAALLE
+799 SKQGLQENLAIAQEKLE
-808 AQANLERTS
+808 LATQ
-817 AERDQL
+817 ERDRLRESL
-823 RSSLRTAEMAA
+823 RSSEMSA

-846 RIADLQRD
+846 RISDLQRD
-854 QSTARAQ
+854 QSTARVQ
-861 IMEIQDKHAASEQ
+861 IMEIQDKQATSEQ
-874 ELAGLSDAAAQEKLQ
+874 ELETLSDEEAQDKLQ
-889 GLLLMRSERE
+889 GLLLARSARE
-899 ATLANARTEQ
+899 AALANARTEQ

-914 QLREADEARLLI
+914 QLREADEVRLQI

-937 MDLQLREQAAR
+937 VDLQLREQAAR
-948 LNFEQFATLLADAEA
+948 LNFEQFATLLSDAEA
-963 DLTSLE
+963 DLSALE
-969 TRFSGDLKVG
+969 VSFSPDLKVG
-979 HLQSEVNRL
+979 ALQTEVNRL
-988 NSEIQSLGPVNMAAL
+988 NTEIQSLGPVNMAAL
-1003 DELASSRER
+1003 DELSSSRER
-1012 KSFLDAQSADLNEAM
+1012 KQFLDAQSADLNEAM

-1048 FDQVNGHFGRLFP
+1048 FDQVNMHFGKLFP

-1079 DSGVQ
+1079 DAGVQ

-1134 DDANTLRYAE
+1134 DDANTLRYAQ
-1144 MVARMSAKTQFVFI
+1144 MVAKMSSKTQFVFI

>member
-1 MLSSYSRNLPLFLEL
+1 MH
-16 VRLLLPLKLPVQ
+16 

-105 VELLFDNAD
+105 VELIFDNSD
-114 GRAHGQW
+114 GRAQGQW
-121 SSFAELAVKRVL
+121 GAFTELSVKRVL

-140 YYVNNQVVRRKDI
+140 YYINNQVVRRKDI

-204 ETASRLEDTQEN
+204 ETASRLEDTKEN
-216 LVRVQD
+216 LTRVED
-222 ILRELEKQLER
+222 ILRELDQQLTR
-233 LESQAT
+233 LEKQAT
-239 VAERHNLLQTEM
+239 VAERHAQLSTEM

-274 NGIRDTQVQL
+274 NAIRDTQVGL

-293 AEAELESMRTQ
+293 AETQLEVMRTE
-304 QYALQDKVSEA
+304 QYALQDKVSQA
-315 QGALYQTNADVS
+315 QGDLYQTNSDIS
-327 QVEAEIRY
+327 QVESQIRY
-335 VQEARLR
+335 VQEGRQRLA
-342 LQQQTQ
+342 QQIQ
-348 DLQLQ
+348 DLQAQ

-361 TDAAQAQRSAEHEL
+361 TDAAQAQRTTEHEL
-375 SLAAEHELTLQ
+375 AAAVEKEQALVSDLSALQ
-386 TQLAGLQEQL
+386 TQL
-396 PGREEAYQ
+396 PGREESYQ
-404 EAVNRLNAARESI
+404 SAVQALNVARDSLAAME
-417 ANIDQRLASLNER
+417 QRLASLGER
-430 MKAVSTQIDESKAR
+430 TKALSAQQEELQGRTSRLHDELSR
-444 QARLDGEL
+444 
-452 AGMRKPDAEALQ
+452 MRKPDPEALQ
-464 MALDRQVMAQR
+464 MALDRQVMTQR
-475 KVEESKTRAQEMQQ
+475 KVEESKQRALETQQ

-498 NRAQQQIQSANQDL
+498 NAAQQQIQTANQDL

-546 SKRLWQDL
+546 SKRLWQEL

-567 LRERLAAVTGK
+567 LRERLAAVTAK
-578 SIQEAVA
+578 SVQETLA
-585 LATDAPPSRLAIV
+585 LANDAPPSRLAILLTEEIAPASSPV
-598 LADEVPTAQV
+598 
-608 NAPADF
+608 PADF
-614 TLLLSRIQSAGA
+614 IALVSRVQSAGA
-626 PRVMG
+626 PRLSA
-631 VLQEWLSSV
+631 VLQEWLDKIY
-640 FIANNLEDALHRR
+640 IADSLEDALRR
-653 DKLPA
+653 REKLPA
-658 GATLV
+658 GGALV
-663 TQEGHLI
+663 TQQGHLV

-681 SEQSG
+681 SEQAG

-696 LEKQLKAQRL
+696 LEKQLRAQKL

-711 QGELDQ
+711 QGEMDQ
-717 CAANYQ
+717 CIANYQ
-723 AAHQAAEQSRIQA
+723 AAHQAAEQARLNA
-736 EHAVQ
+736 EHAVN

-765 QIQTELTEIAQQLEQ
+765 QIQNDLDELAKQLEQ
-780 LSANSAQSQIELDQ
+780 LMASQNQATHELQTSESAKQDLQQKLSVANQQLEFASQQ
-794 AQSEK
+794 
-799 ESLQAALLE
+799 
-808 AQANLERTS
+808 
-817 AERDQL
+817 RDQL
-823 RSSLRTAEMAA
+823 RESLRAAEMAA

-854 QSTARAQ
+854 QSTARTQ
-861 IMEIQDKHAASEQ
+861 IMEIQDKYAVAEE
-874 ELAGLSDAAAQEKLQ
+874 ELKSLSDEAAQEQLQ
-889 GLLLMRSERE
+889 GLLLTRSERE
-899 ATLANARTEQ
+899 SLLAAARTEQ

-914 QLREADEARLLI
+914 KLREADEERLLI
-926 ERSLQPMRDKV
+926 ERGLQPMRDKV
-937 MDLQLREQAAR
+937 VDLQLREQAAR
-948 LNFEQFATLLADAEA
+948 LNFEQFATLLTDAEA
-963 DLTSLE
+963 DLIALE
-969 TRFSGDLKVG
+969 TSFSSDLKVG
-979 HLQSEVNRL
+979 ALQSEVNRL
-988 NSEIQSLGPVNMAAL
+988 NTEIQSLGPVNMAAL

-1048 FDQVNGHFGRLFP
+1048 FDEVNKHFGRLFP

-1079 DSGVQ
+1079 DAGVQ
-1084 VMAQPPGKKNSSIYL
+1084 VMAQPPGKKNSTIYL

-1144 MVARMSAKTQFVFI
+1144 MVSRMADKTQFVFI

>member
-1 MLSSYSRNLPLFLEL
+1 M
-16 VRLLLPLKLPVQ
+16 Q

-105 VELLFDNAD
+105 VELIFDNSE
-114 GRAHGQW
+114 GRAQGQW
-121 SSFAELAVKRVL
+121 SAFTELGIKRVL

-174 INRILESKPEE
+174 INRILEAKPEE

-204 ETASRLEDTQEN
+204 ETASRLEDTKEN
-216 LVRVQD
+216 LVRVED
-222 ILRELEKQLER
+222 ILRELDQQVTR
-233 LESQAT
+233 LEKQAT
-239 VAERHNLLQTEM
+239 VAERHAELSTQM

-274 NGIRDTQVQL
+274 NGIRDTQVSL
-284 EEQTAKLRH
+284 EEQTAKMRH
-293 AEAELESMRTQ
+293 VETELETMRTE
-304 QYALQDKVSEA
+304 QYALQDQVSQA
-315 QGALYQTNADVS
+315 QGDLYQTNADVS
-327 QVEAEIRY
+327 QVESQIRY
-335 VQEARLR
+335 VQEARQR
-342 LQQQTQ
+342 LQQQSQ
-348 DLQLQ
+348 DLQAQ

-375 SLAAEHELTLQ
+375 SLAAEKEQTLMAD
-386 TQLAGLQEQL
+386 LSGLQEQM
-396 PGREEAYQ
+396 PAREEAYQ
-404 EAVNRLNAARESI
+404 VHMRELNDARENL
-417 ANIDQRLASLNER
+417 ATIDQRLASLGER
-430 MKAVSTQIDESKAR
+430 VKAITSQVEELKGRDT
-444 QARLDGEL
+444 RLEAEL
-452 AGMRKPDAEALQ
+452 AGMRRPDAEALQ
-464 MALDRQVMAQR
+464 MAIDRHAMAQR
-475 KVEESKTRAQEMQQ
+475 KVDEARQKAGEAQQ

-498 NRAQQQIQSANQDL
+498 NIAQQQIQSANQEL

-546 SKRLWQDL
+546 SKRLWQEL
-554 KVESGWETALESV
+554 KVESGWEAALESV
-567 LRERLAAVTGK
+567 LRERLAAVTAK
-578 SIQEAVA
+578 SVQETLA
-585 LATDAPPSRLAIV
+585 LANDAPPSRLAILLTEDISPAHTTV
-598 LADEVPTAQV
+598 
-608 NAPADF
+608 PADF
-614 TLLLSRIQSAGA
+614 IALLTRVQSAGA
-626 PRVMG
+626 PRVAA
-631 VLQEWLSSV
+631 VLQEWLDNIY
-640 FIANNLEDALHRR
+640 IANSLEDALHRR
-653 DKLPA
+653 EKLPA
-658 GATLV
+658 GGAFV
-663 TQEGHLI
+663 TQQGHLV

-681 SEQSG
+681 SEQAG
-686 MLARAQEMES
+686 MLARAQEMEG
-696 LEKQLKAQRL
+696 LEKQLRAQKL

-717 CAANYQ
+717 CVANYQ
-723 AAHQAAEQSRIQA
+723 AAHQAAEQTRIAA

-741 EAHGFEVERM
+741 EVHGFEVERM
-751 QLTQAEEQYSQRAA
+751 QLTQAEEKYSQRAE
-765 QIQTELTEIAQQLEQ
+765 QIQGELSELRQQIEQ
-780 LSANSAQSQIELDQ
+780 LSQTQEQSSEEL
-794 AQSEK
+794 AQSE
-799 ESLQAALLE
+799 ESKQGLQENLAIAQEKLE
-808 AQANLERTS
+808 LATQ
-817 AERDQL
+817 ERDHLRESL
-823 RSSLRTAEMAA
+823 RSSEMSA
-834 QEAAFATRSLQQ
+834 QEAAFTTRSLQQ

-854 QSTARAQ
+854 QSTARVQ
-861 IMEIQDKHAASEQ
+861 IMEIQDKQATSEQ
-874 ELAGLSDAAAQEKLQ
+874 ELDTLSDEEAQDKLQ
-889 GLLLMRSERE
+889 GLLLARSARE
-899 ATLANARTEQ
+899 AALSNARTEQ

-914 QLREADEARLLI
+914 QLREADEVRLQI

-937 MDLQLREQAAR
+937 VDLQLREQAAR
-948 LNFEQFATLLADAEA
+948 LNFEQFATLLSDAEA
-963 DLTSLE
+963 DLSALE
-969 TRFSGDLKVG
+969 VSFSPDLKVG
-979 HLQSEVNRL
+979 ALQTEVNRL

-1003 DELASSRER
+1003 DELSSSRER
-1012 KSFLDAQSADLNEAM
+1012 KQFLDAQSADLNEAM

-1048 FDQVNGHFGRLFP
+1048 FDQVNIHFGKLFP

-1079 DSGVQ
+1079 DAGVQ
-1084 VMAQPPGKKNSSIYL
+1084 VMAQPPGKKLSSIYL

-1134 DDANTLRYAE
+1134 DDANTLRYAQ
-1144 MVARMSAKTQFVFI
+1144 MVAKMSNKTQFVFI

>member
-1 MLSSYSRNLPLFLEL
+1 
-16 VRLLLPLKLPVQ
+16 VQ

-33 LSGFKSFVDPTHFEM
+33 LSGCKSFVDPTHFEM

-105 VELLFDNAD
+105 VELIFDNAD
-114 GRAHGQW
+114 GRAQGQW
-121 SSFAELAVKRVL
+121 SAFTELAVKRVL

-174 INRILESKPEE
+174 INRILEAKPEE

-204 ETASRLEDTQEN
+204 ETASRLEDTREN
-216 LVRVQD
+216 LVRVED
-222 ILRELEKQLER
+222 ILRELDQQLTR
-233 LESQAT
+233 LEKQAT
-239 VAERHNLLQTEM
+239 VAERHAELSAEM

-260 VRQTEAGKEQERHA
+260 VRQTESGKEQERHA
-274 NGIRDTQVQL
+274 NGIRETQVNL

-293 AEAELESMRTQ
+293 AETELETMRTQ

-315 QGALYQTNADVS
+315 QGDLYQTNSDVS
-327 QVEAEIRY
+327 QVESQIRY
-335 VQEARLR
+335 VQEARQR

-348 DLQLQ
+348 DLQAQ

-361 TDAAQAQRSAEHEL
+361 TDAAQAQRTAEHEL
-375 SLAAEHELTLQ
+375 SLASEKEQSLLVD
-386 TQLAGLQEQL
+386 LKGLQDQMPL
-396 PGREEAYQ
+396 HEESYQ
-404 EAVNRLNAARESI
+404 ISARALNDAREILASI
-417 ANIDQRLASLNER
+417 EQRLASLGER
-430 MKAVSTQIDESKAR
+430 TKAIAAQLEELKGRD
-444 QARLDGEL
+444 ARLNSEL
-452 AGMRKPDAEALQ
+452 AGMRKPDAEALL
-464 MALDRQVMAQR
+464 MAMDRHAMSQR
-475 KVEESKTRAQEMQQ
+475 KVEESRQRAGEAQQ

-498 NRAQQQIQSANQDL
+498 NKAQQQIQVANQDL

-546 SKRLWQDL
+546 SKRLWQEL
-554 KVESGWETALESV
+554 KVESGWEAALESV
-567 LRERLAAVTGK
+567 LRERLAAVTAK
-578 SIQEAVA
+578 NVQETLA
-585 LATDAPPSRLAIV
+585 LANDAPPSRLAI
-598 LADEVPTAQV
+598 LLTEDISPAQTAV
-608 NAPADF
+608 PADF
-614 TLLLSRIQSAGA
+614 IQLLTRVQSAGA
-626 PRVMG
+626 PRVSA
-631 VLQEWLSSV
+631 VLQEWLDNIY
-640 FIANNLEDALHRR
+640 IADSLEDALHRR
-653 DKLPA
+653 EKLPA
-658 GATLV
+658 GGAFV
-663 TQEGHLI
+663 TQQGHLV

-681 SEQSG
+681 SEQAG
-686 MLARAQEMES
+686 MLARAQEMEG
-696 LEKQLKAQRL
+696 LEKQLRAQQL

-717 CAANYQ
+717 CVANYQ
-723 AAHQAAEQSRIQA
+723 AAHQAAEQTRINA

-741 EAHGFEVERM
+741 EMHGFEVEKM

-765 QIQTELTEIAQQLEQ
+765 QIHQELGELREQMEQLTITLEQ
-780 LSANSAQSQIELDQ
+780 TSSELLKSEESKHGSQENLALTQKKLENATEERDLLR
-794 AQSEK
+794 
-799 ESLQAALLE
+799 ESL
-808 AQANLERTS
+808 RV
-817 AERDQL
+817 
-823 RSSLRTAEMAA
+823 AEMSA

-854 QSTARAQ
+854 QGTARTQ
-861 IMEIQDKHAASEQ
+861 IMEIQDKHALAEQ
-874 ELAGLSDAAAQEKLQ
+874 ELDSLSDEGAQEKLQ
-889 GLLLMRSERE
+889 GLLLARSARE
-899 ATLANARTEQ
+899 ASLANARTEQ
-909 DALLH
+909 YALLH
-914 QLREADEARLLI
+914 QLREADEARMQI

-937 MDLQLREQAAR
+937 VDLQLREQAAR

-963 DLTSLE
+963 DLSALE
-969 TRFSGDLKVG
+969 ANFSTDLKVG
-979 HLQSEVNRL
+979 TLQTEVNRL
-988 NSEIQSLGPVNMAAL
+988 NTEIQSLGPVNMAAL

-1012 KSFLDAQSADLNEAM
+1012 KQFLDAQSADLNEAM

-1048 FDQVNGHFGRLFP
+1048 FDQVNMHFGKLFP

-1079 DSGVQ
+1079 DAGVQ

-1134 DDANTLRYAE
+1134 DDANTLRYAQL
-1144 MVARMSAKTQFVFI
+1144 VAKMSDKTQFLFI

>member
-1 MLSSYSRNLPLFLEL
+1 M
-16 VRLLLPLKLPVQ
+16 
-28 LKSIK
+28 KSIK

-105 VELLFDNAD
+105 VELIFDNSD
-114 GRAHGQW
+114 GRAQGQW
-121 SSFAELAVKRVL
+121 SAFTELGVKRVL

-174 INRILESKPEE
+174 INRILEAKPEE

-204 ETASRLEDTQEN
+204 ETASRLEDTKEN
-216 LVRVQD
+216 LVRVED
-222 ILRELEKQLER
+222 ILRELDQQVTR
-233 LESQAT
+233 LEKQAT
-239 VAERHNLLQTEM
+239 VAERHAELSTSM

-274 NGIRDTQVQL
+274 NGIRDTQVSL
-284 EEQTAKLRH
+284 EEQTAKMRH
-293 AEAELESMRTQ
+293 AETELETMRTE
-304 QYALQDKVSEA
+304 QYALQDKVSQA
-315 QGALYQTNADVS
+315 QGDLYQTNADVS
-327 QVEAEIRY
+327 QVESQIRY
-335 VQEARLR
+335 VQEARQR
-342 LQQQTQ
+342 LQQQSQ
-348 DLQLQ
+348 DLQAQ

-361 TDAAQAQRSAEHEL
+361 TDAAQAQRTAEQEL
-375 SLAAEHELTLQ
+375 SMAAEKEQTL
-386 TQLAGLQEQL
+386 LADLSGLQEQM
-396 PGREEAYQ
+396 PSREEAYQ
-404 EAVNRLNAARESI
+404 IHARELND
-417 ANIDQRLASLNER
+417 ARENLATIDQRLASLGER
-430 MKAVSTQIDESKAR
+430 VKAITTQLEELKGRDT
-444 QARLDGEL
+444 RLEAEL
-452 AGMRKPDAEALQ
+452 AGMRRPDAEALQ
-464 MALDRQVMAQR
+464 TAVDRHAMAQR
-475 KVEESKTRAQEMQQ
+475 KVDEARQKAGEAQQ

-498 NRAQQQIQSANQDL
+498 NTAQQQIQSANQEL

-546 SKRLWQDL
+546 SKRLWQEL
-554 KVESGWETALESV
+554 KVESGWEAALESV
-567 LRERLAAVTGK
+567 LRERLAAVTAK
-578 SIQEAVA
+578 SVQETLA
-585 LATDAPPSRLAIV
+585 LANDAPPSRLAILLTEDISPAHTTV
-598 LADEVPTAQV
+598 
-608 NAPADF
+608 PADF
-614 TLLLSRIQSAGA
+614 TPLLTRVQSAGA
-626 PRVMG
+626 PRVAA
-631 VLQEWLSSV
+631 VLQEWLDNIY
-640 FIANNLEDALHRR
+640 IANSLEDALHRR
-653 DKLPA
+653 EKLPA
-658 GATLV
+658 GGAFV
-663 TQEGHLI
+663 TQQGHLV

-681 SEQSG
+681 SEQAG
-686 MLARAQEMES
+686 MLARAQEMEG
-696 LEKQLKAQRL
+696 LEKQLRAQKL

-717 CAANYQ
+717 CVANYQ
-723 AAHQAAEQSRIQA
+723 AAHQAAEQTRVAA

-741 EAHGFEVERM
+741 EVHGFEVERM
-751 QLTQAEEQYSQRAA
+751 QLTQAEEKYSQRAE
-765 QIQTELTEIAQQLEQ
+765 QIQGELSELRQQIGQLTQTQEQ
-780 LSANSAQSQIELDQ
+780 SSEEL
-794 AQSEK
+794 AQSE
-799 ESLQAALLE
+799 ESKQGMQENLAIAQEKLE
-808 AQANLERTS
+808 LATQ
-817 AERDQL
+817 ERDRLREAL
-823 RSSLRTAEMAA
+823 RSSEMSA

-854 QSTARAQ
+854 QSTARVQ
-861 IMEIQDKHAASEQ
+861 IMEIQDKQATSEQ
-874 ELAGLSDAAAQEKLQ
+874 ELETLSDEEAQDKLQ
-889 GLLLMRSERE
+889 GLLLARSARE
-899 ATLANARTEQ
+899 AALANARTEQ

-914 QLREADEARLLI
+914 QLREADEVRMQI

-937 MDLQLREQAAR
+937 VDLQLREQAAR
-948 LNFEQFATLLADAEA
+948 LSFEQFATLLSDAEA
-963 DLTSLE
+963 DLIALE
-969 TRFSGDLKVG
+969 ASFSPDLKVG
-979 HLQSEVNRL
+979 ALQSEVTRL
-988 NSEIQSLGPVNMAAL
+988 GNEIQSLGPVNMAAL
-1003 DELASSRER
+1003 DELSSSRER
-1012 KSFLDAQSADLNEAM
+1012 KQFLDAQSADLNEAM

-1048 FDQVNGHFGRLFP
+1048 FDQVNTHFGQLFP

-1079 DSGVQ
+1079 DAGVQ

-1134 DDANTLRYAE
+1134 DDANTLRYAQ
-1144 MVARMSAKTQFVFI
+1144 MVAKMSNKTQFVFI

-1197 AA
+1197 AV

>member
-1 MLSSYSRNLPLFLEL
+1 M
-16 VRLLLPLKLPVQ
+16 Q

-105 VELLFDNAD
+105 VELIFDNAD
-114 GRAHGQW
+114 GRAQGQW
-121 SSFAELAVKRVL
+121 SAFTELAVKRVL

-174 INRILESKPEE
+174 INRILEAKPEE

-204 ETASRLEDTQEN
+204 ETASRLEDTREN
-216 LVRVQD
+216 LVRVED
-222 ILRELEKQLER
+222 ILRELDQQLTR
-233 LESQAT
+233 LEKQAT
-239 VAERHNLLQTEM
+239 VAERHAELSTEM

-260 VRQTEAGKEQERHA
+260 VRQTESGKEQERHA
-274 NGIRDTQVQL
+274 NGIRETQVNL

-293 AEAELESMRTQ
+293 AETELETMRTQ

-315 QGALYQTNADVS
+315 QGDLYQTNSDVS
-327 QVEAEIRY
+327 QVESQIHY
-335 VQEARLR
+335 VQEARQR

-348 DLQLQ
+348 DLHAQ

-361 TDAAQAQRSAEHEL
+361 TDAAQAQRTAEHEL
-375 SLAAEHELTLQ
+375 SIASEK
-386 TQLAGLQEQL
+386 EQSL
-396 PGREEAYQ
+396 LVDLNGIKDQMPGHEEAYQ
-404 EAVNRLNAARESI
+404 VSARTLNEARESLATI
-417 ANIDQRLASLNER
+417 EQRLASLGER
-430 MKAVSTQIDESKAR
+430 TRAIVAQLEELKGRE
-444 QARLDGEL
+444 ARLNGEL

-464 MALDRQVMAQR
+464 MALDRHLMAQR
-475 KVEESKTRAQEMQQ
+475 KVEESRQRAGEAQQ

-498 NRAQQQIQSANQDL
+498 NTAQQQIQVANQDL

-546 SKRLWQDL
+546 SKRLWQEL
-554 KVESGWETALESV
+554 KVESGWEAALESV
-567 LRERLAAVTGK
+567 LRERLAAVTAK
-578 SIQEAVA
+578 NVQETLA
-585 LATDAPPSRLAIV
+585 LANDAPPSRLAI
-598 LADEVPTAQV
+598 LLTEEISPAHTAV
-608 NAPADF
+608 PADF
-614 TLLLSRIQSAGA
+614 TPLLSRVQSAGA
-626 PRVMG
+626 PRVSA
-631 VLQEWLSSV
+631 VLQEWLDNIY
-640 FIANNLEDALHRR
+640 IADSLEDALHRR
-653 DKLPA
+653 EKLPA
-658 GATLV
+658 GGALV
-663 TQEGHLI
+663 TQQGHLV

-681 SEQSG
+681 SEQAG
-686 MLARAQEMES
+686 MLARAQEMEG
-696 LEKQLKAQRL
+696 LEKQLRAQRL

-717 CAANYQ
+717 CIANYQ
-723 AAHQAAEQSRIQA
+723 AAHQTAEQTRINA

-765 QIQTELTEIAQQLEQ
+765 QIQGELTELSGQMEQ
-780 LSANSAQSQIELDQ
+780 LAITHEQSSSELL
-794 AQSEK
+794 QSEESK
-799 ESLQAALLE
+799 QGLQEGLAVAQEKLELATQERDRLRESL
-808 AQANLERTS
+808 RV
-817 AERDQL
+817 
-823 RSSLRTAEMAA
+823 AEMSA

-854 QSTARAQ
+854 QSTARTQ
-861 IMEIQDKHAASEQ
+861 IMEIQDKHALAEQ
-874 ELAGLSDAAAQEKLQ
+874 ELETLTDEEAQDKLQ
-889 GLLLMRSERE
+889 GLLLARSARE
-899 ATLANARTEQ
+899 AALANARTEQ

-914 QLREADEARLLI
+914 QLREADEARMQI

-937 MDLQLREQAAR
+937 VDLQLREQAAR
-948 LNFEQFATLLADAEA
+948 LNFEQFATLLSDAEA
-963 DLTSLE
+963 DLIALE
-969 TRFSGDLKVG
+969 ANFSVDLKVG
-979 HLQSEVNRL
+979 ALQTEVNRL
-988 NSEIQSLGPVNMAAL
+988 SAEIQSLGPVNMAAL
-1003 DELASSRER
+1003 DELSSSRER
-1012 KSFLDAQSADLNEAM
+1012 KQFLDAQSADLNEAM

-1048 FDQVNGHFGRLFP
+1048 FDQVNMHFGKLFP

-1079 DSGVQ
+1079 DAGVQ

-1134 DDANTLRYAE
+1134 DDANTLRYAQL
-1144 MVARMSAKTQFVFI
+1144 VAKMSDKTQFLFI

>member
-1 MLSSYSRNLPLFLEL
+1 M
-16 VRLLLPLKLPVQ
+16 Q

-105 VELLFDNAD
+105 VELIFDNSE
-114 GRAHGQW
+114 GRAQGQW
-121 SSFAELAVKRVL
+121 SAFTELGIKRVL

-174 INRILESKPEE
+174 INRILEAKPEE

-204 ETASRLEDTQEN
+204 ETASRLEDTKEN
-216 LVRVQD
+216 LVRVED
-222 ILRELEKQLER
+222 ILRELDQQVAR
-233 LESQAT
+233 LEKQAT
-239 VAERHNLLQTEM
+239 VAERHAELSTEM

-274 NGIRDTQVQL
+274 NGIRDTQVSL
-284 EEQTAKLRH
+284 EEQTAKMRH
-293 AEAELESMRTQ
+293 VETELETMRTE
-304 QYALQDKVSEA
+304 QYALQDKVSQA
-315 QGALYQTNADVS
+315 QGDLYQTNADVS
-327 QVEAEIRY
+327 QVESQIRY
-335 VQEARLR
+335 VQEARQR
-342 LQQQTQ
+342 LQQQSQ
-348 DLQLQ
+348 DLQAQ

-361 TDAAQAQRSAEHEL
+361 TDAAQAQRTAEHEL
-375 SLAAEHELTLQ
+375 SLAAEKEQTLVAD
-386 TQLAGLQEQL
+386 LSGLQEQM
-396 PGREEAYQ
+396 PAREEAYQ
-404 EAVNRLNAARESI
+404 IHARELNDARENLAS
-417 ANIDQRLASLNER
+417 IDQRLASLGER
-430 MKAVSTQIDESKAR
+430 VKAITTQVEELKGRDT
-444 QARLDGEL
+444 RLEAEL
-452 AGMRKPDAEALQ
+452 AGMRRPDAEALQ
-464 MALDRQVMAQR
+464 TAIDRHAMAQR
-475 KVEESKTRAQEMQQ
+475 KVDEARQKACEAQQ

-498 NRAQQQIQSANQDL
+498 NTAQQQIQSANQEL

-546 SKRLWQDL
+546 SKRLWQEL
-554 KVESGWETALESV
+554 KVESGWEAALESV
-567 LRERLAAVTGK
+567 LRERLAAVTAK
-578 SIQEAVA
+578 SVQETLA
-585 LATDAPPSRLAIV
+585 LANDAPPSRLAILLTEDISPAHTTV
-598 LADEVPTAQV
+598 
-608 NAPADF
+608 PADF
-614 TLLLSRIQSAGA
+614 IPLLTRVQSAGA
-626 PRVMG
+626 PRVAA
-631 VLQEWLSSV
+631 VLQEWLDNIY
-640 FIANNLEDALHRR
+640 IANSLEDALHRR
-653 DKLPA
+653 EKLPA
-658 GATLV
+658 GGAFV
-663 TQEGHLI
+663 TQQGHLV

-681 SEQSG
+681 SEQAG
-686 MLARAQEMES
+686 MLARAQEMEG
-696 LEKQLKAQRL
+696 LEKQLRAQKL

-717 CAANYQ
+717 CVANYQ
-723 AAHQAAEQSRIQA
+723 AAHQTAEQTRIAAEQ
-736 EHAVQ
+736 AVQ
-741 EAHGFEVERM
+741 EVHGFEVERM
-751 QLTQAEEQYSQRAA
+751 QLTQAEEKYSQRAE
-765 QIQTELTEIAQQLEQ
+765 QIQGELSELRQQMEQ
-780 LSANSAQSQIELDQ
+780 LIQTQEQSAEEL
-794 AQSEK
+794 AQSE
-799 ESLQAALLE
+799 ESKQGLQENLAIAQEKLE
-808 AQANLERTS
+808 LATQ
-817 AERDQL
+817 ERDRLREAL
-823 RSSLRTAEMAA
+823 RSSEMSA
-834 QEAAFATRSLQQ
+834 QEAAFTTRSLQQ

-854 QSTARAQ
+854 QSTARVQ
-861 IMEIQDKHAASEQ
+861 IMEIQDKQATSEQ
-874 ELAGLSDAAAQEKLQ
+874 ELETLSDEEAQDKLQ
-889 GLLLMRSERE
+889 GLLLARSARE
-899 ATLANARTEQ
+899 AALANARTEQ

-914 QLREADEARLLI
+914 QLREADEVRLQI

-937 MDLQLREQAAR
+937 VDLQLREQAAR
-948 LNFEQFATLLADAEA
+948 LNFEQFATLLSDAEA
-963 DLTSLE
+963 DLTALE
-969 TRFSGDLKVG
+969 ANFSPDLKVG
-979 HLQSEVNRL
+979 ALQTEVNRL

-1003 DELASSRER
+1003 DELSSSRER
-1012 KSFLDAQSADLNEAM
+1012 KQFLDAQSADLNEAM

-1048 FDQVNGHFGRLFP
+1048 FDQVNTHFGKLFP

-1079 DSGVQ
+1079 DAGVQ

-1134 DDANTLRYAE
+1134 DDANTLRYAQ
-1144 MVARMSAKTQFVFI
+1144 MVAKMSNKTQFVFI

>member
-1 MLSSYSRNLPLFLEL
+1 M
-16 VRLLLPLKLPVQ
+16 Q

-33 LSGFKSFVDPTHFEM
+33 LSGFKSFVDPTHFDL
-48 PGQLIGVVGPN
+48 PGQVIGVVGPN

-105 VELLFDNAD
+105 VELIFDNSD
-114 GRAHGQW
+114 GRAQGQW
-121 SSFAELAVKRVL
+121 SAFTELSVKRVL

-153 QDIFLGTGMGPRG
+153 ADIFLGTGMGPRG

-174 INRILESKPEE
+174 INRILEAKPEE

-204 ETASRLEDTQEN
+204 ETASRLEDTKEN
-216 LVRVQD
+216 LVRVED
-222 ILRELEKQLER
+222 IVRELDQQLTR
-233 LESQAT
+233 LEKQAT
-239 VAERHNLLQTEM
+239 VAERHAELSIEM

-274 NGIRDTQVQL
+274 NGIRDTQVGL
-284 EEQTAKLRH
+284 EEQTAKMRH
-293 AEAELESMRTQ
+293 SEAQLETMRTQ
-304 QYALQDKVSEA
+304 QYALQDKVSQA
-315 QGALYQTNADVS
+315 QGDLYQTNSDVS
-327 QVEAEIRY
+327 QVESQIRY
-335 VQEARLR
+335 VQEARQR

-348 DLQLQ
+348 DLHAQ
-353 LQRWTVQE
+353 LQRWTIQE
-361 TDAAQAQRSAEHEL
+361 TDAAQAQRTAEHEL
-375 SLAAEHELTLQ
+375 SLASTKEQSL
-386 TQLAGLQEQL
+386 LAGLASLQEQL
-396 PGREEAYQ
+396 PAHEDTYQ
-404 EAVNRLNAARESI
+404 TNARELNNARDSLATI
-417 ANIDQRLASLNER
+417 EQRLASLGER
-430 MKAVSTQIDESKAR
+430 VRSIISQLDEAKGR
-444 QARLDGEL
+444 ETRLNSEFEDL
-452 AGMRKPDAEALQ
+452 RKPDPDALQ
-464 MALDRQVMAQR
+464 MSIDRHAMAQR
-475 KVEESKTRAQEMQQ
+475 KVDEARQKAAQTQQ
-489 RVPAADEAR
+489 RVPAADETR
-498 NRAQQQIQSANQDL
+498 NNAQQQILVANQDL

-525 QASVQAQGKIG
+525 QANVQAQGKIG

-546 SKRLWQDL
+546 SKRLWQEL
-554 KVESGWETALESV
+554 KVETGWEAALESV
-567 LRERLAAVTGK
+567 LRERLAAITAK
-578 SIQEAVA
+578 SAQETLA
-585 LATDAPPSRLAIV
+585 LAKDAPPSRLAI
-598 LADEVPTAQV
+598 LLTDAISPAHTAV
-608 NAPADF
+608 PADF
-614 TLLLSRIQSAGA
+614 VPLLTRVQSAGA
-626 PRVMG
+626 SSVSF
-631 VLQEWLSSV
+631 VLQEWLDNIY
-640 FIANNLEDALHRR
+640 IADSLEDALNRR
-653 DKLPA
+653 EKLPA
-658 GATLV
+658 GGALV
-663 TQEGHLI
+663 TQQGHLV

-681 SEQSG
+681 SEQAG
-686 MLARAQEMES
+686 MLARAQEMEG
-696 LEKQLKAQRL
+696 LEKQLRAQRL

-717 CAANYQ
+717 SVANYQ
-723 AAHQAAEQSRIQA
+723 AAHQAAEQARIFA
-736 EHAVQ
+736 EQAVQ
-741 EAHGFEVERM
+741 EMHGFEVERM
-751 QLTQAEEQYSQRAA
+751 QLTQAQEQYSQRAA
-765 QIQTELTEIAQQLEQ
+765 QIQGELSQLREQMTQ
-780 LSANSAQSQIELDQ
+780 LSFTQEQSASQLL
-794 AQSEK
+794 QSEDSK
-799 ESLQAALLE
+799 QSN
-808 AQANLERTS
+808 QANLSS
-817 AERDQL
+817 AQEKLELATQERDRL
-823 RSSLRTAEMAA
+823 RESLRAAEMSA

-854 QSTARAQ
+854 QSTARTQ
-861 IMEIQDKHAASEQ
+861 IMEIQDKQALAEQ
-874 ELAGLSDAAAQEKLQ
+874 ELETLSDEEAQEMLQ
-889 GLLLMRSERE
+889 GLLVARSERE
-899 ATLANARTEQ
+899 ALLANARTEQ

-914 QLREADEARLLI
+914 QLRAADEVRMQI
-926 ERSLQPMRDKV
+926 ERGLQPMRDKV
-937 MDLQLREQAAR
+937 VDLQLREQAAR

-963 DLTSLE
+963 DLTALE
-969 TRFSGDLKVG
+969 ASFSPDLKVG
-979 HLQSEVNRL
+979 ALQSDVTRL
-988 NSEIQSLGPVNMAAL
+988 NTEIASLGPVNMAAL

-1048 FDQVNGHFGRLFP
+1048 FDEVNKHFGKLFP

-1079 DSGVQ
+1079 DAGVQ
-1084 VMAQPPGKKNSSIYL
+1084 VMAQPPGKKNSTIYL

-1134 DDANTLRYAE
+1134 DDANTLRYSQ
-1144 MVARMSAKTQFVFI
+1144 MVAKMSDKTQFVFI

-1186 VDISSAVSMVE
+1186 VDISAAVSMVE

>member
-1 MLSSYSRNLPLFLEL
+1 MH
-16 VRLLLPLKLPVQ
+16 

-105 VELLFDNAD
+105 VELIFDNSD
-114 GRAHGQW
+114 GRAQGQW
-121 SSFAELAVKRVL
+121 GAFTELSVKRVL

-140 YYVNNQVVRRKDI
+140 YYINNQVVRRKDI

-204 ETASRLEDTQEN
+204 ETASRLEDAKEN
-216 LVRVQD
+216 LTRVED
-222 ILRELEKQLER
+222 ILRELDQQLTR
-233 LESQAT
+233 LEKQAT
-239 VAERHNLLQTEM
+239 VAERHAQLSTEM

-274 NGIRDTQVQL
+274 NAIRDTQVGL

-293 AEAELESMRTQ
+293 AETQLEVMRTE
-304 QYALQDKVSEA
+304 QYALQDKVSQA
-315 QGALYQTNADVS
+315 QGDLYQTNSDIS
-327 QVEAEIRY
+327 QVESQIRY
-335 VQEARLR
+335 VQEGRQRLA
-342 LQQQTQ
+342 QQIQ
-348 DLQLQ
+348 DLQAQ

-361 TDAAQAQRSAEHEL
+361 TDAAQAQRTTEHEL
-375 SLAAEHELTLQ
+375 AAAVEKEQALVSDLSALQ
-386 TQLAGLQEQL
+386 TQL
-396 PGREEAYQ
+396 PGREESYQ
-404 EAVNRLNAARESI
+404 SAVQALNVARDSLAAME
-417 ANIDQRLASLNER
+417 QRLASLGER
-430 MKAVSTQIDESKAR
+430 TKAMSAQQEELQGRTSRLHDELS
-444 QARLDGEL
+444 
-452 AGMRKPDAEALQ
+452 GMRKPDPEALQ

-475 KVEESKTRAQEMQQ
+475 KVEESKQRALETQQ

-498 NRAQQQIQSANQDL
+498 NAAQQQIQTANQDL

-546 SKRLWQDL
+546 SKRLWQEL

-567 LRERLAAVTGK
+567 LRERLAAVTAK
-578 SIQEAVA
+578 SVQETLA
-585 LATDAPPSRLAIV
+585 LANDAPPSRLAILLTEEIAPASSPV
-598 LADEVPTAQV
+598 
-608 NAPADF
+608 PADF
-614 TLLLSRIQSAGA
+614 IALASRVQSAGA
-626 PRVMG
+626 PRLSS
-631 VLQEWLSSV
+631 VLQEWLDKIY
-640 FIANNLEDALHRR
+640 IADSLEDALRR
-653 DKLPA
+653 REKLPA
-658 GATLV
+658 GGALV
-663 TQEGHLI
+663 TQQGHLV

-681 SEQSG
+681 SEQAG

-696 LEKQLKAQRL
+696 LEKQLRAQKL

-711 QGELDQ
+711 QGEMDQ
-717 CAANYQ
+717 CIANYQ
-723 AAHQAAEQSRIQA
+723 AAHQAAEQARLNA
-736 EHAVQ
+736 EHAVN

-765 QIQTELTEIAQQLEQ
+765 QIQNDLDELAKQLEQ
-780 LSANSAQSQIELDQ
+780 LMASQNQATHELQTSESAKQDLQQKLSVANQQLELASQQ
-794 AQSEK
+794 
-799 ESLQAALLE
+799 
-808 AQANLERTS
+808 
-817 AERDQL
+817 RDQL
-823 RSSLRTAEMAA
+823 RESLRAAEMAA

-854 QSTARAQ
+854 QSTARTQ
-861 IMEIQDKHAASEQ
+861 IMEIQDKYAVAEE
-874 ELAGLSDAAAQEKLQ
+874 ELKSLSDEAAQEQLQ
-889 GLLLMRSERE
+889 GLLLTRSERE
-899 ATLANARTEQ
+899 SLLAAARTKQ

-914 QLREADEARLLI
+914 KLREADEERLLI
-926 ERSLQPMRDKV
+926 ERGLQPMRDKV
-937 MDLQLREQAAR
+937 VDLQLREQAAR
-948 LNFEQFATLLADAEA
+948 LNFEQFATLLTDAEA
-963 DLTSLE
+963 DLIALE
-969 TRFSGDLKVG
+969 TSFSSDLKVG
-979 HLQSEVNRL
+979 ALQSEVNRL
-988 NSEIQSLGPVNMAAL
+988 NTEIQSLGPVNMAAL

-1048 FDQVNGHFGRLFP
+1048 FDEVNKHFGRLFP

-1079 DSGVQ
+1079 DAGVQ
-1084 VMAQPPGKKNSSIYL
+1084 VMAQPPGKKNSTIYL

-1144 MVARMSAKTQFVFI
+1144 MVSRMADKTQFVFI

>member
-1 MLSSYSRNLPLFLEL
+1 M
-16 VRLLLPLKLPVQ
+16 Q

-121 SSFAELAVKRVL
+121 STFAELAVKRVL

-315 QGALYQTNADVS
+315 QGALYQTNSDVS

-335 VQEARLR
+335 VQEARQR

-375 SLAAEHELTLQ
+375 SQAAEHELTLQ
-386 TQLAGLQEQL
+386 NQLAELQEQL
-396 PGREEAYQ
+396 PGREAAYQ
-404 EAVNRLNAARESI
+404 DAVGRLNAAREGI

-444 QARLDGEL
+444 QARLDAEL

-578 SIQEAVA
+578 NIQEAVA
-585 LATDAPPSRLAIV
+585 LAKDAPPSRLAIV
-598 LADEVPTAQV
+598 LADELPTAQV

-653 DKLPA
+653 DKLPT

-765 QIQTELTEIAQQLEQ
+765 QIQTELTEINQQLEQ
-780 LSANSAQSQIELDQ
+780 FSGNGAQSQIELDQ

-817 AERDQL
+817 EERDQL
-823 RSSLRTAEMAA
+823 RSGLRSAEMAA

-846 RIADLQRD
+846 RITDLQRD
-854 QSTARAQ
+854 QSTARTQ
-861 IMEIQDKHAASEQ
+861 IMEIQDKHAACEQ

-963 DLTSLE
+963 DLTNLE
-969 TRFSGDLKVG
+969 TRFSSDLKVG

-1084 VMAQPPGKKNSSIYL
+1084 VMAQPPGKKNSTIYL

-1134 DDANTLRYAE
+1134 DDANTLRYSE

-1197 AA
+1197 AV

>member
-1 MLSSYSRNLPLFLEL
+1 M
-16 VRLLLPLKLPVQ
+16 Q

-105 VELLFDNAD
+105 VELIFDNAD
-114 GRAHGQW
+114 GRAQGQW
-121 SSFAELAVKRVL
+121 SAFTELAVKRVL

-174 INRILESKPEE
+174 INRILEAKPEE

-204 ETASRLEDTQEN
+204 ETASRLEDTREN
-216 LVRVQD
+216 LVRVED
-222 ILRELEKQLER
+222 ILRELDQQLTR
-233 LESQAT
+233 LEKQAT
-239 VAERHNLLQTEM
+239 VAERHAELSTEM

-260 VRQTEAGKEQERHA
+260 VRQTESGKEQERHA
-274 NGIRDTQVQL
+274 NGIRETQVNL

-293 AEAELESMRTQ
+293 AETELETMRTQ

-315 QGALYQTNADVS
+315 QGDLYQTNSDVS
-327 QVEAEIRY
+327 QVESQIHY
-335 VQEARLR
+335 VQEARQR

-348 DLQLQ
+348 DLHAQ

-361 TDAAQAQRSAEHEL
+361 TDAAQAQRTAEHEL
-375 SLAAEHELTLQ
+375 SIASEK
-386 TQLAGLQEQL
+386 EQSL
-396 PGREEAYQ
+396 LVDLNGIKDQMPGHEEAYQ
-404 EAVNRLNAARESI
+404 VSARTLNEARESLATI
-417 ANIDQRLASLNER
+417 EQRLASLGER
-430 MKAVSTQIDESKAR
+430 TRAIVAQLEELKGRE
-444 QARLDGEL
+444 ARLNGEL

-464 MALDRQVMAQR
+464 MALDRHSMAQR
-475 KVEESKTRAQEMQQ
+475 KVEESRQRAGEAQQ

-498 NRAQQQIQSANQDL
+498 NTAQQQIQVANQDL

-546 SKRLWQDL
+546 SKRLWQEL
-554 KVESGWETALESV
+554 KVESGWEAALESV
-567 LRERLAAVTGK
+567 LRERLAAVTAK
-578 SIQEAVA
+578 NVQETLA
-585 LATDAPPSRLAIV
+585 LANDAPPSRLAI
-598 LADEVPTAQV
+598 LLTEEISPAHTAV
-608 NAPADF
+608 PADF
-614 TLLLSRIQSAGA
+614 TPLLSRVQSAGA
-626 PRVMG
+626 PRVSA
-631 VLQEWLSSV
+631 VLQEWLDNIY
-640 FIANNLEDALHRR
+640 IADSLEDALHRR
-653 DKLPA
+653 EKLPA
-658 GATLV
+658 GGALV
-663 TQEGHLI
+663 TQQGHLV

-681 SEQSG
+681 SEQAG
-686 MLARAQEMES
+686 MLARAQEMEG
-696 LEKQLKAQRL
+696 LEKQLRAQRL

-717 CAANYQ
+717 CIANYQ
-723 AAHQAAEQSRIQA
+723 AAHQTAEQTRINA

-765 QIQTELTEIAQQLEQ
+765 QIQGELTELSGQMEQ
-780 LSANSAQSQIELDQ
+780 LAITHEQSSSELL
-794 AQSEK
+794 QSEESK
-799 ESLQAALLE
+799 QGLQEGLAVAQEKLELATQERDRLRESL
-808 AQANLERTS
+808 RV
-817 AERDQL
+817 
-823 RSSLRTAEMAA
+823 AEMSA

-854 QSTARAQ
+854 QSTARTQ
-861 IMEIQDKHAASEQ
+861 IMEIQDKHALAEQ
-874 ELAGLSDAAAQEKLQ
+874 ELETLTDEEAQDKLQ
-889 GLLLMRSERE
+889 GLLLARSARE
-899 ATLANARTEQ
+899 AALANARTEQ

-914 QLREADEARLLI
+914 QLREADEARMQI

-937 MDLQLREQAAR
+937 VDLQLREQAAR
-948 LNFEQFATLLADAEA
+948 LNFEQFATLLSDAEA
-963 DLTSLE
+963 DLIALE
-969 TRFSGDLKVG
+969 ANFSVDLKVG
-979 HLQSEVNRL
+979 ALQTEVNRL
-988 NSEIQSLGPVNMAAL
+988 SAEIQSLGPVNMAAL
-1003 DELASSRER
+1003 DELSSSRER
-1012 KSFLDAQSADLNEAM
+1012 KQFLDAQSADLNEAM

-1048 FDQVNGHFGRLFP
+1048 FDQVNMHFGKLFP

-1079 DSGVQ
+1079 DAGVQ

-1134 DDANTLRYAE
+1134 DDANTLRYAQL
-1144 MVARMSAKTQFVFI
+1144 VAKMSDKTQFLFI

>member
-1 MLSSYSRNLPLFLEL
+1 
-16 VRLLLPLKLPVQ
+16 
-28 LKSIK
+28 
-33 LSGFKSFVDPTHFEM
+33 M

-105 VELLFDNAD
+105 VELIFDNAD
-114 GRAHGQW
+114 GRAQGQW
-121 SSFAELAVKRVL
+121 SAFTELAVKRVL

-174 INRILESKPEE
+174 INRILEAKPEE

-204 ETASRLEDTQEN
+204 ETASRLEDTREN
-216 LVRVQD
+216 LVRVED
-222 ILRELEKQLER
+222 ILRELDQQLTR
-233 LESQAT
+233 LEKQAT
-239 VAERHNLLQTEM
+239 VAERHAELSTEM

-260 VRQTEAGKEQERHA
+260 VRQTESGKEQERHA
-274 NGIRDTQVQL
+274 NGIRETQVNL

-293 AEAELESMRTQ
+293 AETELETMRTQ

-315 QGALYQTNADVS
+315 QGDLYQTNSDVS
-327 QVEAEIRY
+327 QVESQIHY
-335 VQEARLR
+335 VQEARQR

-348 DLQLQ
+348 DLHAQ

-361 TDAAQAQRSAEHEL
+361 TDAAQAQRTAEHEL
-375 SLAAEHELTLQ
+375 SIASEK
-386 TQLAGLQEQL
+386 EQSL
-396 PGREEAYQ
+396 LVDLNGIKDQMPGHEEAYQ
-404 EAVNRLNAARESI
+404 VSARTLNDARESLATI
-417 ANIDQRLASLNER
+417 EQRLASLGER
-430 MKAVSTQIDESKAR
+430 TRAIVAQLEELKGRE
-444 QARLDGEL
+444 ARLNGEL

-464 MALDRQVMAQR
+464 MALDRHSMAQR
-475 KVEESKTRAQEMQQ
+475 KVEESRQRAGEAQQ

-498 NRAQQQIQSANQDL
+498 NTAQQQIQVANQDL

-546 SKRLWQDL
+546 SKRLWQEL
-554 KVESGWETALESV
+554 KVESGWEAALESV
-567 LRERLAAVTGK
+567 LRERLAAVTAK
-578 SIQEAVA
+578 NVQETLA
-585 LATDAPPSRLAIV
+585 LANDAPPSRLAI
-598 LADEVPTAQV
+598 LLTEEISPAHTAV
-608 NAPADF
+608 PADF
-614 TLLLSRIQSAGA
+614 TPLLSRVQSAGA
-626 PRVMG
+626 PRVSA
-631 VLQEWLSSV
+631 VLQEWLDNIY
-640 FIANNLEDALHRR
+640 IADSLEDALHRR
-653 DKLPA
+653 EKLPA
-658 GATLV
+658 GGALV
-663 TQEGHLI
+663 TQQGHLV

-681 SEQSG
+681 SEQAG
-686 MLARAQEMES
+686 MLARAQEMEG
-696 LEKQLKAQRL
+696 LEKQLRAQRL

-717 CAANYQ
+717 CIANYQ
-723 AAHQAAEQSRIQA
+723 AAHQTAEQTRINA

-765 QIQTELTEIAQQLEQ
+765 QIQGELTELSGQMEQ
-780 LSANSAQSQIELDQ
+780 LAITHEQSSSELL
-794 AQSEK
+794 QSEESK
-799 ESLQAALLE
+799 QGLQEGLAVAQEKLELATQERDRLRESL
-808 AQANLERTS
+808 RV
-817 AERDQL
+817 
-823 RSSLRTAEMAA
+823 AEMSA

-854 QSTARAQ
+854 QSTARTQ
-861 IMEIQDKHAASEQ
+861 IMEIQDKHALAEQ
-874 ELAGLSDAAAQEKLQ
+874 ELETLSDEEAQDKLQ
-889 GLLLMRSERE
+889 GLLLARSARE
-899 ATLANARTEQ
+899 AALANARTEQ

-914 QLREADEARLLI
+914 QLREADEARMQI

-937 MDLQLREQAAR
+937 VDLQLREQAAR
-948 LNFEQFATLLADAEA
+948 LNFEQFATLLSDAEA
-963 DLTSLE
+963 DLIALE
-969 TRFSGDLKVG
+969 ANFSVDLKVG
-979 HLQSEVNRL
+979 ALQTEVNRL
-988 NSEIQSLGPVNMAAL
+988 SAEIQSLGPVNMAAL
-1003 DELASSRER
+1003 DELSSSRER
-1012 KSFLDAQSADLNEAM
+1012 KQFLDAQSADLNEAM

-1048 FDQVNGHFGRLFP
+1048 FDQVNMHFGKLFP

-1079 DSGVQ
+1079 DAGVQ

-1134 DDANTLRYAE
+1134 DDANTLRYAQL
-1144 MVARMSAKTQFVFI
+1144 VAKMSDKTQFLFI

>member
-1 MLSSYSRNLPLFLEL
+1 
-16 VRLLLPLKLPVQ
+16 VQ

-105 VELLFDNAD
+105 VELIFDNSE
-114 GRAHGQW
+114 GRAQGQW
-121 SSFAELAVKRVL
+121 SAFTELGIKRVL

-174 INRILESKPEE
+174 INRILEAKPEE

-204 ETASRLEDTQEN
+204 ETASRLEDTKEN
-216 LVRVQD
+216 LVRVED
-222 ILRELEKQLER
+222 ILRELDQQVTR
-233 LESQAT
+233 LEKQAT
-239 VAERHNLLQTEM
+239 VAERHAELSTQM

-274 NGIRDTQVQL
+274 NGIRDTQVSL
-284 EEQTAKLRH
+284 EEQTAKMRH
-293 AEAELESMRTQ
+293 VETELETMRTE
-304 QYALQDKVSEA
+304 QYALQDQVSQA
-315 QGALYQTNADVS
+315 QGDLYQTNADVS
-327 QVEAEIRY
+327 QVESQIRY
-335 VQEARLR
+335 VQEARQR
-342 LQQQTQ
+342 LQQQSQ
-348 DLQLQ
+348 DLQAQ

-375 SLAAEHELTLQ
+375 SLAAEKEQTLMAD
-386 TQLAGLQEQL
+386 LSGLQEQM
-396 PGREEAYQ
+396 PAREEAYQ
-404 EAVNRLNAARESI
+404 VHMRELNDARENL
-417 ANIDQRLASLNER
+417 ATIDQRLASLGER
-430 MKAVSTQIDESKAR
+430 VKAITSQVEELKGRDT
-444 QARLDGEL
+444 RLEAEL
-452 AGMRKPDAEALQ
+452 AGMRRPDAEALQ
-464 MALDRQVMAQR
+464 MAIDRHAMAQR
-475 KVEESKTRAQEMQQ
+475 KVDEARQKAGEAQQ

-498 NRAQQQIQSANQDL
+498 NIAQQQIQSANQEL

-546 SKRLWQDL
+546 SKRLWQEL
-554 KVESGWETALESV
+554 KVESGWEAALESV
-567 LRERLAAVTGK
+567 LRERLAAVTAK
-578 SIQEAVA
+578 SVQETLA
-585 LATDAPPSRLAIV
+585 LANDAPPSRLAILLTEDISPAHTTV
-598 LADEVPTAQV
+598 
-608 NAPADF
+608 PADF
-614 TLLLSRIQSAGA
+614 IALLTRVQSAGA
-626 PRVMG
+626 PRVAA
-631 VLQEWLSSV
+631 VLQEWLDNIY
-640 FIANNLEDALHRR
+640 IANSLEDALHRR
-653 DKLPA
+653 EKLPA
-658 GATLV
+658 GGAFV
-663 TQEGHLI
+663 TQQGHLV

-681 SEQSG
+681 SEQAG
-686 MLARAQEMES
+686 MLARAQEMEG
-696 LEKQLKAQRL
+696 LEKQLRAQKL

-717 CAANYQ
+717 CVANYQ
-723 AAHQAAEQSRIQA
+723 AAHQAAEQTRIAA

-741 EAHGFEVERM
+741 EVHGFEVERM
-751 QLTQAEEQYSQRAA
+751 QLTQAEEKYSQRAE
-765 QIQTELTEIAQQLEQ
+765 QIQGELSELRQQIEQ
-780 LSANSAQSQIELDQ
+780 LSQTQEQSSEEL
-794 AQSEK
+794 AQSE
-799 ESLQAALLE
+799 ESKQGLQENLAIAQEKLE
-808 AQANLERTS
+808 LATQ
-817 AERDQL
+817 ERDHLRESL
-823 RSSLRTAEMAA
+823 RSSEMSA
-834 QEAAFATRSLQQ
+834 QEAAFTTRSLQQ

-854 QSTARAQ
+854 QSTARVQ
-861 IMEIQDKHAASEQ
+861 IMEIQDKQATSEQ
-874 ELAGLSDAAAQEKLQ
+874 ELDTLSDEEAQDKLQ
-889 GLLLMRSERE
+889 GLLLARSARE
-899 ATLANARTEQ
+899 AALSNARTEQ

-914 QLREADEARLLI
+914 QLREADEVRLQI

-937 MDLQLREQAAR
+937 VDLQLREQAAR
-948 LNFEQFATLLADAEA
+948 LNFEQFATLLSDAEA
-963 DLTSLE
+963 DLSALE
-969 TRFSGDLKVG
+969 VSFSPDLKVG
-979 HLQSEVNRL
+979 ALQAEVNRL

-1003 DELASSRER
+1003 DELSSSRER
-1012 KSFLDAQSADLNEAM
+1012 KQFLDAQSADLNEAM

-1048 FDQVNGHFGRLFP
+1048 FDQVNIHFGKLFP

-1079 DSGVQ
+1079 DAGVQ
-1084 VMAQPPGKKNSSIYL
+1084 VMAQPPGKKLSSIYL

-1134 DDANTLRYAE
+1134 DDANTLRYAQ
-1144 MVARMSAKTQFVFI
+1144 MVAKMSNKTQFVFI

>member
-1 MLSSYSRNLPLFLEL
+1 M
-16 VRLLLPLKLPVQ
+16 Q

-121 SSFAELAVKRVL
+121 STFAELAVKRVL

-315 QGALYQTNADVS
+315 QGALYQTNSDVS

-335 VQEARLR
+335 VQEARQR

-375 SLAAEHELTLQ
+375 SQAAEHELTLQ
-386 TQLAGLQEQL
+386 NQLAELQEQL

-404 EAVNRLNAARESI
+404 DAVGRLNAAREGI

-444 QARLDGEL
+444 QARLDAEL

-578 SIQEAVA
+578 NIQEAVA
-585 LATDAPPSRLAIV
+585 LAKDAPPSRLAIV
-598 LADEVPTAQV
+598 LADELPTAQV

-653 DKLPA
+653 DKLPT

-765 QIQTELTEIAQQLEQ
+765 QIQTELTEINQQLEQ
-780 LSANSAQSQIELDQ
+780 FSSNGAQSQIELDQ

-817 AERDQL
+817 EERDQL
-823 RSSLRTAEMAA
+823 RSGLRSAEMAA

-846 RIADLQRD
+846 RITDLQRD

-963 DLTSLE
+963 DLTNLE
-969 TRFSGDLKVG
+969 TRFSSDLKVG

-1084 VMAQPPGKKNSSIYL
+1084 VMAQPPGKKNSTIYL

-1134 DDANTLRYAE
+1134 DDANTLRYSE

-1197 AA
+1197 AV

>member
-1 MLSSYSRNLPLFLEL
+1 
-16 VRLLLPLKLPVQ
+16 
-28 LKSIK
+28 
-33 LSGFKSFVDPTHFEM
+33 M

-105 VELLFDNAD
+105 VELIFDNSD
-114 GRAHGQW
+114 GRAQGQW
-121 SSFAELAVKRVL
+121 SAFTELGVKRVL

-174 INRILESKPEE
+174 INRILEAKPEE

-204 ETASRLEDTQEN
+204 ETASRLEDTREN
-216 LVRVQD
+216 LVRVED
-222 ILRELEKQLER
+222 ILRELDQQLTR
-233 LESQAT
+233 LEKQAT
-239 VAERHNLLQTEM
+239 VAERHAELSTEM

-274 NGIRDTQVQL
+274 NGIRDTQVSL
-284 EEQTAKLRH
+284 EEQTAKMRH
-293 AEAELESMRTQ
+293 AETELETMRTE
-304 QYALQDKVSEA
+304 QYALQDKVSQA
-315 QGALYQTNADVS
+315 QGDLYQTNADVS
-327 QVEAEIRY
+327 QVESQIRY
-335 VQEARLR
+335 VQEARQR
-342 LQQQTQ
+342 LQQQSQ
-348 DLQLQ
+348 DLQAQ

-361 TDAAQAQRSAEHEL
+361 TDAAQAQRTAEQEL
-375 SLAAEHELTLQ
+375 SLAAEKEQTLIMD
-386 TQLAGLQEQL
+386 LSGLQEQM
-396 PGREEAYQ
+396 PAREEAYQ
-404 EAVNRLNAARESI
+404 VLSRELNDARENL
-417 ANIDQRLASLNER
+417 ATIDQRLASLGER
-430 MKAVSTQIDESKAR
+430 VKAISTQVEEIKGRDT
-444 QARLDGEL
+444 RLEAEL
-452 AGMRKPDAEALQ
+452 AGMRRPDAEALQ
-464 MALDRQVMAQR
+464 MAMDRHAMAQR
-475 KVEESKTRAQEMQQ
+475 KVDEARQKAGEAQQ

-498 NRAQQQIQSANQDL
+498 NTAQQQIQVANQEL

-546 SKRLWQDL
+546 SKRLWQEL
-554 KVESGWETALESV
+554 KVESGWEAALESV
-567 LRERLAAVTGK
+567 LRERLAAVTAK
-578 SIQEAVA
+578 SVQETLA
-585 LATDAPPSRLAIV
+585 LANDAPPSRLAILLTEDISPAHTTV
-598 LADEVPTAQV
+598 
-608 NAPADF
+608 PADF
-614 TLLLSRIQSAGA
+614 IPLLTRVQSAGA
-626 PRVMG
+626 PRVAA
-631 VLQEWLSSV
+631 VLQEWLDNIY
-640 FIANNLEDALHRR
+640 IANSLEDALHRR
-653 DKLPA
+653 EKLPA
-658 GATLV
+658 GGAFV
-663 TQEGHLI
+663 TQQGHLV

-681 SEQSG
+681 SEQAG
-686 MLARAQEMES
+686 MLARAQEMEG
-696 LEKQLKAQRL
+696 LEKQLRAQKL

-717 CAANYQ
+717 CVVNYQ
-723 AAHQAAEQSRIQA
+723 AAHQAAEQTRIYA
-736 EHAVQ
+736 EQAVQ
-741 EAHGFEVERM
+741 EVHGFEVERM
-751 QLTQAEEQYSQRAA
+751 QLTQAEEKYSQRAE
-765 QIQTELTEIAQQLEQ
+765 QIQGELSELRQQMEQ
-780 LSANSAQSQIELDQ
+780 LIQTQEQSSEEL
-794 AQSEK
+794 AQSE
-799 ESLQAALLE
+799 ESKQGLQENLAIAQEKLE
-808 AQANLERTS
+808 LATQ
-817 AERDQL
+817 ERDRLREAL
-823 RSSLRTAEMAA
+823 RSSEMSA

-854 QSTARAQ
+854 QSTARVQ
-861 IMEIQDKHAASEQ
+861 IMEIQDKQATSEQ
-874 ELAGLSDAAAQEKLQ
+874 ELETLSDDEAQDKLQ
-889 GLLLMRSERE
+889 GLLLARSARE
-899 ATLANARTEQ
+899 AALANARTEQ

-914 QLREADEARLLI
+914 QLREADEVRLQI

-937 MDLQLREQAAR
+937 VDLQLREQAAR
-948 LNFEQFATLLADAEA
+948 LNFEQFATLLSDAEA
-963 DLTSLE
+963 DLTALE
-969 TRFSGDLKVG
+969 ASFSPDLKVG
-979 HLQSEVNRL
+979 ALQSEVTRL
-988 NSEIQSLGPVNMAAL
+988 GNEIQSLGPVNMAAL
-1003 DELASSRER
+1003 DELSSSRER
-1012 KSFLDAQSADLNEAM
+1012 KQFLDAQSADLNEAM

-1048 FDQVNGHFGRLFP
+1048 FDQVNTHFGKLFP

-1079 DSGVQ
+1079 DAGVQ

-1114 SLFLLNPAPF
+1114 SLFLLNPAPS

-1134 DDANTLRYAE
+1134 DDANTLRYAQ
-1144 MVARMSAKTQFVFI
+1144 MVAKMSNKTQFVFI

>member
-1 MLSSYSRNLPLFLEL
+1 M
-16 VRLLLPLKLPVQ
+16 Q

-105 VELLFDNAD
+105 VELIFDNAD
-114 GRAHGQW
+114 GRAQGQW
-121 SSFAELAVKRVL
+121 SAFTELAVKRVL

-174 INRILESKPEE
+174 INRILEAKPEE

-204 ETASRLEDTQEN
+204 ETASRLEDTREN
-216 LVRVQD
+216 LVRVED
-222 ILRELEKQLER
+222 ILRELDQQLTR
-233 LESQAT
+233 LEKQAT
-239 VAERHNLLQTEM
+239 VAERHAELSTEM

-260 VRQTEAGKEQERHA
+260 VRQTESGKEQERHA
-274 NGIRDTQVQL
+274 NGIRETQVNL

-293 AEAELESMRTQ
+293 AETELETMRTQ

-315 QGALYQTNADVS
+315 QGDLYQTNSDMS
-327 QVEAEIRY
+327 QVESQIHY
-335 VQEARLR
+335 VQEARQR

-348 DLQLQ
+348 DLHAQ

-361 TDAAQAQRSAEHEL
+361 TDAAQAQRTAEHEL
-375 SLAAEHELTLQ
+375 SIASEK
-386 TQLAGLQEQL
+386 EQSL
-396 PGREEAYQ
+396 LVDLNGIKDQMPGHEEAYQ
-404 EAVNRLNAARESI
+404 VSARTLNAARESLATI
-417 ANIDQRLASLNER
+417 EQRLASLGER
-430 MKAVSTQIDESKAR
+430 TRAIVAQLEELKGRE
-444 QARLDGEL
+444 ARLNGEL

-464 MALDRQVMAQR
+464 MALDRHSMAQR
-475 KVEESKTRAQEMQQ
+475 KVEESRQRAGEAQQ

-498 NRAQQQIQSANQDL
+498 NTAQQQIQVANQDL

-546 SKRLWQDL
+546 SKRLWQEL
-554 KVESGWETALESV
+554 KVESGWEAALESV
-567 LRERLAAVTGK
+567 LRERLAAVTAK
-578 SIQEAVA
+578 NVQETLA
-585 LATDAPPSRLAIV
+585 LANDAPPSRLAI
-598 LADEVPTAQV
+598 LLTEEISPAHTAV
-608 NAPADF
+608 PADF
-614 TLLLSRIQSAGA
+614 IPLLTRVQSAGA
-626 PRVMG
+626 PRVSA
-631 VLQEWLSSV
+631 VLQEWLDNIY
-640 FIANNLEDALHRR
+640 IADSLEDALHRR
-653 DKLPA
+653 EKLPA
-658 GATLV
+658 GGALV
-663 TQEGHLI
+663 TQQGHLV
-670 SRVGVQLYAAD
+670 SRVGVQLYASD
-681 SEQSG
+681 SEQAG
-686 MLARAQEMES
+686 MLARAQEMEG
-696 LEKQLKAQRL
+696 LEKQLRAQQL

-717 CAANYQ
+717 CTANYQ
-723 AAHQAAEQSRIQA
+723 AAHQTAEQTRINA

-741 EAHGFEVERM
+741 ESHGFEVERM

-765 QIQTELTEIAQQLEQ
+765 QIQSELTELSRQMEQ
-780 LSANSAQSQIELDQ
+780 LAITNEQSSSELL
-794 AQSEK
+794 QSEASK
-799 ESLQAALLE
+799 QGLQEDLSVAQEKLELATQERDRLRESL
-808 AQANLERTS
+808 RV
-817 AERDQL
+817 
-823 RSSLRTAEMAA
+823 AEMSA

-854 QSTARAQ
+854 QSTARTQ
-861 IMEIQDKHAASEQ
+861 IMEIQDKHALAEQ
-874 ELAGLSDAAAQEKLQ
+874 ELETLSDEEAHDKLQ
-889 GLLLMRSERE
+889 GLLLARSARE
-899 ATLANARTEQ
+899 AALSNARTEQ

-914 QLREADEARLLI
+914 QLREADEVRMQI

-937 MDLQLREQAAR
+937 VDLQLREQAAR
-948 LNFEQFATLLADAEA
+948 LNFEQFATLLSDAKA
-963 DLTSLE
+963 DLIALE
-969 TRFSGDLKVG
+969 ANFSVDLKVG
-979 HLQSEVNRL
+979 ALQTEVNRL
-988 NSEIQSLGPVNMAAL
+988 SAEIQSLGPVNMAAL
-1003 DELASSRER
+1003 DELSSSRER
-1012 KSFLDAQSADLNEAM
+1012 KQFLDAQSADLNEAM

-1048 FDQVNGHFGRLFP
+1048 FDQVNMHFGKLFP

-1079 DSGVQ
+1079 DAGVQ

-1134 DDANTLRYAE
+1134 DDANTLRYAQL
-1144 MVARMSAKTQFVFI
+1144 VAKMSDKTQFLFI

>member
-1 MLSSYSRNLPLFLEL
+1 M
-16 VRLLLPLKLPVQ
+16 Q

-105 VELLFDNAD
+105 VELIFDNSD
-114 GRAHGQW
+114 GRAQGQW
-121 SSFAELAVKRVL
+121 SAFTELAVKRVL

-174 INRILESKPEE
+174 INRILEAKPEE

-204 ETASRLEDTQEN
+204 ETAARLEDTKEN
-216 LVRVQD
+216 LVRVED
-222 ILRELEKQLER
+222 ILRELEQQLTR
-233 LESQAT
+233 LEKQAT
-239 VAERHNLLQTEM
+239 VAERHAELSTEM

-274 NGIRDTQVQL
+274 ISIRDTQVGL

-293 AEAELESMRTQ
+293 AETELETMRTA
-304 QYALQDKVSEA
+304 QYALQDKVSQA
-315 QGALYQTNADVS
+315 QGDLYQTNADVS
-327 QVEAEIRY
+327 QVESQIRY
-335 VQEARLR
+335 VQEARQR
-342 LQQQTQ
+342 LQQQSQ
-348 DLQLQ
+348 DLQAQ

-361 TDAAQAQRSAEHEL
+361 TDAAQAQRTAEHEL
-375 SLAAEHELTLQ
+375 SLAAEKEQTL
-386 TQLAGLQEQL
+386 LADLGGLQDQM

-404 EAVNRLNAARESI
+404 IAARALDDARENLAS
-417 ANIDQRLASLNER
+417 IDQRLASLGER
-430 MKAVSTQIDESKAR
+430 LKAVSAQLEELKAR
-444 QARLDGEL
+444 DTRLEAEL
-452 AGMRKPDAEALQ
+452 SSMRRPDAEALQ
-464 MALDRQVMAQR
+464 MAIDRHAMAQR
-475 KVEESKTRAQEMQQ
+475 KVDEARQKAGEAQQ

-498 NRAQQQIQSANQDL
+498 NTAQQQITVANQEL

-546 SKRLWQDL
+546 SKRLWQEL
-554 KVESGWETALESV
+554 KVESGWEAALESV
-567 LRERLAAVTGK
+567 LRERLAAVTAK
-578 SIQEAVA
+578 SVQETLT
-585 LATDAPPSRLAIV
+585 LAHDAPPSRLAI
-598 LADEVPTAQV
+598 LLTEEIAPAHT

-614 TLLLSRIQSAGA
+614 VPLLTRVQSAGSA
-626 PRVMG
+626 RVSS
-631 VLQEWLSSV
+631 VLQEWLDNIY
-640 FIANNLEDALHRR
+640 IANSLEDAIHRR
-653 DKLPA
+653 EKLPA
-658 GATLV
+658 GGALV
-663 TQEGHLI
+663 TQEGHLV

-686 MLARAQEMES
+686 MLARAQEMEG
-696 LEKQLKAQRL
+696 LEKQLRAQRL

-717 CAANYQ
+717 CTANYQ
-723 AAHQAAEQSRIQA
+723 AAHQAAEQTRIAA
-736 EHAVQ
+736 EQAVQ
-741 EAHGFEVERM
+741 EVHGFEVERM
-751 QLTQAEEQYSQRAA
+751 QLTQAEEKYSQRAQ
-765 QIQTELTEIAQQLEQ
+765 QIQGELSELRQQIEQ
-780 LSANSAQSQIELDQ
+780 LSQAQDQVSGEL
-794 AQSEK
+794 AQSE
-799 ESLQAALLE
+799 ESKLGLQENLTVAQEKLE
-808 AQANLERTS
+808 LATQ
-817 AERDQL
+817 ERDGL
-823 RSSLRTAEMAA
+823 REALRAAEMSA
-834 QEAAFATRSLQQ
+834 QEAAFTTRSLQQ

-854 QSTARAQ
+854 QSTARIQ
-861 IMEIQDKHAASEQ
+861 IMEIQDKQASSEQ
-874 ELAGLSDAAAQEKLQ
+874 ELASLSDEEAQDKLQ
-889 GLLLMRSERE
+889 GLLLARSARE
-899 ATLANARTEQ
+899 AALANARTEQ

-914 QLREADEARLLI
+914 QLREADEVRMQI

-937 MDLQLREQAAR
+937 VDLQLREQAAR
-948 LNFEQFATLLADAEA
+948 LNYEQFATLLSDAEA
-963 DLTSLE
+963 DLTALE
-969 TRFSGDLKVG
+969 ASFSPDLKVG
-979 HLQSEVNRL
+979 ALQSEVNRL
-988 NSEIQSLGPVNMAAL
+988 NTEIQSLGPVNMAAL

-1012 KSFLDAQSADLNEAM
+1012 KQFLDAQSADLNEAM
-1027 QTLTDAIAKIDAE
+1027 QTLTDAIAKIDSE

-1048 FDQVNGHFGRLFP
+1048 FNQVNAHFGKLFP

-1079 DSGVQ
+1079 DAGVQ

-1134 DDANTLRYAE
+1134 DDANTLRYAQL
-1144 MVARMSAKTQFVFI
+1144 VAKMSDKTQFLFI

>member
-1 MLSSYSRNLPLFLEL
+1 
-16 VRLLLPLKLPVQ
+16 VQ

-33 LSGFKSFVDPTHFEM
+33 LSGFKSFVDPTHFEL

-121 SSFAELAVKRVL
+121 SAFAELAVKRVL

-140 YYVNNQVVRRKDI
+140 YYVNNQVVRRKDV

-239 VAERHNLLQTEM
+239 VAERHNLLQVEM

-293 AEAELESMRTQ
+293 AEAELEAMRTQ

-315 QGALYQTNADVS
+315 QGELYQTNADVT

-348 DLQLQ
+348 DLQSQ

-361 TDAAQAQRSAEHEL
+361 TDAAQAQRSAEQEL
-375 SLAAEHELTLQ
+375 SLAAEQERNLQ
-386 TQLAGLQEQL
+386 TQLASLQEQL

-404 EAVNRLNAARESI
+404 AAAQQLNAARDSV
-417 ANIDQRLASLNER
+417 AAIDQRLASLSER
-430 MKAVSTQIDESKAR
+430 TKAIALQLEESGAR
-444 QARLDGEL
+444 QARLETEL
-452 AGMRKPDAEALQ
+452 AGMRKPDATALQ

-475 KVEESKTRAQEMQQ
+475 KVEETKARALEMQQ

-498 NRAQQQIQSANQDL
+498 NRAQQEIQSANQDL

-578 SIQEAVA
+578 NAEEAVA
-585 LATDAPPSRLAIV
+585 LAKDAPPSRLAIL
-598 LADEVPTAQV
+598 LADELPASQIS
-608 NAPADF
+608 APAEF

-626 PRVMG
+626 PRVMQ
-631 VLQEWLSSV
+631 VLQEWLGTV
-640 FIANNLEDALHRR
+640 FIANNLEDALRRR

-723 AAHQAAEQSRIQA
+723 AAHQAAEQSRINA

-741 EAHGFEVERM
+741 EAHGFEVEQM

-765 QIQTELTEIAQQLEQ
+765 QIQSELAEISGQQQ
-780 LSANSAQSQIELDQ
+780 QFNSNSAQSQADLGQ
-794 AQSEK
+794 AQADK
-799 ESLQAALLE
+799 ERLHLELENAQSNLALTSD
-808 AQANLERTS
+808 ERET
-817 AERDQL
+817 L
-823 RSSLRTAEMAA
+823 RTNLRTAEMAA

-854 QSTARAQ
+854 QSTARDQ
-861 IMEIQDKHAASEQ
+861 IIEIQDKYAACEQ
-874 ELAGLSDAAAQEKLQ
+874 ELAGLSDEAAQEKLQ
-889 GLLLMRSERE
+889 GLLVVRAERE
-899 ATLANARTEQ
+899 AALANARTEQ
-909 DALLH
+909 DAMLH
-914 QLREADEARLLI
+914 QLREADEGRLLI
-926 ERSLQPMRDKV
+926 ERGLQPMRDKV

-948 LNFEQFATLLADAEA
+948 LNFEQFATLLTDAEA
-963 DLTSLE
+963 DLISLE
-969 TRFSGDLKVG
+969 TRFSSDLKVG

-1134 DDANTLRYAE
+1134 DDANTLRYSE

-1186 VDISSAVSMVE
+1186 VDIASAVSMVE